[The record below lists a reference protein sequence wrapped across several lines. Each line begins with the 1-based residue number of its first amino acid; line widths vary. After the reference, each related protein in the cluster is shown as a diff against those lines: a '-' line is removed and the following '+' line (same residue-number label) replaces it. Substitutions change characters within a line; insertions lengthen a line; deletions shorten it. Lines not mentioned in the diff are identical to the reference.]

1 MKRRLLA
8 FLLAFVMTFS
18 LVPVNTFAAEADA
31 AVHYTN
37 ITTESGENVTVEY
50 VETVVGEAAWGQS
63 INTPYYHVT
72 IPEGTE
78 KVLLTY
84 PESVNLVLSGDDG
97 AVFFYRNT
105 YPGQSTI
112 DLGGALTVATN
123 NDGSKT
129 VTIPV
134 ENFML
139 STDGSVAVGMAYYV
153 DGENQSAA
161 EFFDFTYAA
170 LTHAV
175 TLTSGEG
182 YTLTGEATVEDG
194 KDYSF
199 TVTIADDYEMEDNF
213 VVKANGETLTA
224 GESGSYTVENVTA
237 DLTITVEGVVKKQ
250 AAGHAV
256 TLTPGEG
263 YTLTGEATAEDGK
276 DYTFTVTVSE
286 GYDAA
291 NMVVKVNGEEVTAVD
306 GIYTVEKVSSDLAIT
321 VEGVTEAV
329 QATAGLSVL
338 KFGDTSTEA
347 KAQMFQLIPA
357 FDPAVK
363 EYTVLVPDNS
373 NMFYAWATKADDR
386 SSSTTITA
394 KWVNLNVDTEKT
406 QALTSGKASGQSLAG
421 FAPTGTKV
429 NTMTVTV
436 VDGDFKDE
444 YKLTSVRVAPSLT
457 ALSLDGIRF
466 AESFSASKTAYTA
479 TTAAESVTV
488 AATPRDES
496 YTVTVNGGSDTTV
509 PLNLGENKI
518 NVVVT
523 NPGGYTNTYTITVTR
538 LAAIEVGFTVDPA
551 DAKVTVW
558 DSNKDRIAPTDG
570 KYSVM
575 ADAEYT
581 YLVQSDGY
589 VSQKS
594 TFKFSESSTI
604 DITLAVATENPN
616 LDRGITAEWGN
627 FRNGDNNLGIT
638 NAKTPY
644 APEDTELLWAV
655 KHGTGWA
662 AAPGSPIMVD
672 GDIYTYSGSTIRRLN
687 SMTGEVVTE
696 GTMVDKSSYSI
707 VPMTYGD
714 GMVFVGLSGGKI
726 QAFNAKTLQSL
737 WVYTDE
743 LGGQPNCPI
752 TYKDGYIY
760 AGFWNSEDR
769 NANFACINTVDEDHA
784 STTEAK
790 YASWTYT
797 RQGGFYWAGAYVT
810 DKLAIVGTDD
820 GASGYDTNGAALLV
834 FDRYTGEKLDAHEG
848 IRGDLR
854 SNVSHDPES
863 DRVFFTTKGGILGN
877 AQIDWDTGKILDY
890 KEVVIKDAQG
900 NANAMSTCT
909 PSVYNG
915 RIYIGVAGTSQFGA
929 NSGHGIAVYNL
940 NGDGSMTQAYVYAIV
955 GYPQTSAMVSTA
967 YSAEDGSVYI
977 YLPYN
982 YTPGG
987 VSVLKDKPGQTAP
1000 VTTTGSGYSEVFTP
1014 VGPLAQYCICSTIAD
1029 QYGTIYYK
1037 NDSCYMMAITSKIES
1052 LEITQYPTITENEDG
1067 SITVDGLKAVTK
1079 LKNGEERDVS
1089 NYVSVV
1095 KNEETGGYTVSYT
1108 YGFDNANYG
1117 LKTVTAEIADYTV
1130 TIPTGE
1136 GYTITGE
1143 KTVKNGED
1151 YTFTVTVTEG
1161 YDAANMVVKVND
1173 TEVTAVDGVYTVEKV
1188 SANLTI
1194 TVEGVTEKPAVWT
1207 ASFDIPEDEKANI
1220 AIGGED
1226 DWFNDRITFGT
1237 DKDTKFESVEILI
1250 RFNPET
1256 TQLHHVMPQG
1266 LTQELDNEAGTLKLS
1281 IGESGSGVSNDMI
1294 LRECTYLLA
1303 FAPKALGDATVT
1315 MEYFKVDGKDL
1326 LTAPVALARTIGYK
1340 VNWTED
1346 ASYTVTGE
1354 KYAAVDGTYTFT
1366 VAANEGYDGTNMV
1379 VKVND
1384 AEVTA
1389 VDGKYTV
1396 EKVSSDLTITVSG
1409 VKKIIIGLSALRF
1422 GSTDSTRSAKYFDMT
1437 PSFDPAIKEY
1447 TLLVPDSTNA
1457 VYAWATRGA
1466 DLSTKASIKATWTSM
1481 STGKASNTTL
1491 ISGSSSGK
1499 NLSGFNIASAESNT
1513 LTITVTDDGSTDV
1526 YTVKTVRIDPS
1537 LTKLALDGVKINET
1551 FSATKKT
1558 YTAMTT
1564 RDSVTV
1570 LATPRGEDYTV
1581 TYNGETSNV
1590 IPLSAGENKI
1600 EIVVTNKDGY
1610 TSSYNLT
1617 VTKADH
1623 TVTIPTDES
1632 YLVTGKEAVMDGAD
1646 YTFKVEVDYRYEAGE
1661 DFAVKV
1667 NGETVTGEKG
1677 VYTVKNV
1684 TTDLVITVEGATK
1697 KVLKPVTVYF
1707 SFSHDDTFES
1717 CEQSGQTVALKKVTV
1732 PYFDLAL
1739 YGLEDFYFASEDYG
1753 PASGDPTGG
1762 PGSALDPGTK
1772 EFAYGKITMLHLFL
1786 YATEVYYL
1794 GIDPAD
1800 AGKGYLAN
1808 NGIMG
1813 TDIFSYTGSTGSI
1826 FLQNIWNYDL
1836 NLNYYLN
1843 YEYPLASAGWG
1854 STCDQ
1859 ILLRDGD
1866 IVTLGHF
1873 TDWSF
1878 FNDTT
1883 SIFNYIVADKTDP
1896 VQGDKIKLELY
1907 HAGADMYGS
1916 YNTAHTL
1923 IDYSP
1928 SVYCTPVNDI
1938 VSGDVTTWQ
1947 YVGNAEA
1954 DGSLVVDT
1962 STLAPGEYIFA
1973 LAGQPGKENSGVI
1986 CSTPGG
1992 IRLTIHEK
2000 PVVKGDINGD
2010 GVIDSTDVMALFN
2023 AINSGDD
2030 LDATVADVNGDG
2042 VIDARDVMALYNI
2055 IKSDN

>member
-31 AVHYTN
+31 AALYTN
-37 ITTESGENVTVEY
+37 ITTESGENVTAEY

-84 PESVNLVLSGDDG
+84 PESVNLVLSGDDT

-153 DGENQSAA
+153 DEENQSAA

-170 LTHAV
+170 PTHAV
-175 TLTSGEG
+175 TLTPGDG

-213 VVKANGETLTA
+213 VVKANSETLTA

-250 AAGHAV
+250 AASHAV

-306 GIYTVEKVSSDLAIT
+306 GIYTVEKVSSDLTIT

-329 QATAGLSVL
+329 QKTAGLSVL

-373 NMFYAWATKADDR
+373 NMFYAWATQAVDR

-406 QALTSGKASGQSLAG
+406 QKLTSGKASGQNLAG

-616 LDRGITAEWGN
+616 LDRSITAEWGN

-696 GTMVDKSSYSI
+696 GTMVGESSYSI

-820 GASGYDTNGAALLV
+820 GAGGYDTNGAALLV
-834 FDRYTGEKLDAHEG
+834 FDRFTGEKLDTHEG
-848 IRGDLR
+848 IRGDIR
-854 SNVSHDPES
+854 SNVSHDPQS

-915 RIYIGVAGTSQFGA
+915 RIYIGVAGTSQFTA

-1161 YDAANMVVKVND
+1161 YDAANMVVKVN
-1173 TEVTAVDGVYTVEKV
+1173 
-1188 SANLTI
+1188 
-1194 TVEGVTEKPAVWT
+1194 
-1207 ASFDIPEDEKANI
+1207 
-1220 AIGGED
+1220 GE
-1226 DWFNDRITFGT
+1226 
-1237 DKDTKFESVEILI
+1237 
-1250 RFNPET
+1250 
-1256 TQLHHVMPQG
+1256 
-1266 LTQELDNEAGTLKLS
+1266 
-1281 IGESGSGVSNDMI
+1281 
-1294 LRECTYLLA
+1294 
-1303 FAPKALGDATVT
+1303 
-1315 MEYFKVDGKDL
+1315 
-1326 LTAPVALARTIGYK
+1326 
-1340 VNWTED
+1340 
-1346 ASYTVTGE
+1346 
-1354 KYAAVDGTYTFT
+1354 
-1366 VAANEGYDGTNMV
+1366 
-1379 VKVND
+1379 
-1384 AEVTA
+1384 EVTA

-1396 EKVSSDLTITVSG
+1396 EKVSSDLTITVEG
-1409 VKKIIIGLSALRF
+1409 VVKKQAAGHAVTLTPGEGYTLTGEATAEDGKDYTFTVTVAKGFVKNGAFAVKADGTALKANEDGSYTVKAVAADLTITVEGVMTPPANGLSAF
-1422 GSTDSTRSAKYFDMT
+1422 AVGDASNSSTANKYEFT
-1437 PSFDPAIKEY
+1437 PAFDPAVKEY
-1447 TLLVPDSTNA
+1447 TVGVPDSNKFI
-1457 VYAWATRGA
+1457 YAWAIRDSG
-1466 DLSTKASIKATWTSM
+1466 LSSEAVIKAAYTSVTN
-1481 STGKASNTTL
+1481 SKKTTKVITSNSATGQRLTGATVADAVGNTV
-1491 ISGSSSGK
+1491 
-1499 NLSGFNIASAESNT
+1499 
-1513 LTITVTDDGSTDV
+1513 TITVTDGDYSDS
-1526 YTVKTVRIDPS
+1526 YTVNIVRTDPTLTSLSLGNVKLDKTF
-1537 LTKLALDGVKINET
+1537 A
-1551 FSATKKT
+1551 SAEKA
-1558 YTAMTT
+1558 YTATT
-1564 RDSVTV
+1564 AEESVTV
-1570 LATPRGEDYTV
+1570 AAVPKSEGYTV
-1581 TYNGETSNV
+1581 TVNGGTDNV
-1590 IPLSAGENKI
+1590 VALAMGENVI
-1600 EIVVTNKDGY
+1600 EIVVQNARGDKNTY
-1610 TSSYNLT
+1610 TIT
-1617 VTKADH
+1617 VTRVKAARVSFN
-1623 TVTIPTDES
+1623 VTPADAEILLTDS
-1632 YLVTGKEAVMDGAD
+1632 KKNAVTPDSNGVYHLTADSTYTYLVKKVGYIRQGETFTATEDKTFTIQMKEAPH
-1646 YTFKVEVDYRYEAGE
+1646 E
-1661 DFAVKV
+1661 
-1667 NGETVTGEKG
+1667 
-1677 VYTVKNV
+1677 
-1684 TTDLVITVEGATK
+1684 
-1697 KVLKPVTVYF
+1697 PVTVYF

-1772 EFAYGKITMLHLFL
+1772 EFAYGKITMLHLFI

-1800 AGKGYLAN
+1800 AGKGYLAD
-1808 NGIMG
+1808 NGMG
-1813 TDIFSYTGSTGSI
+1813 TDIFNYSGSTGSI

-1907 HAGADMYGS
+1907 HAGADMNGS

-1928 SVYCTPVNDI
+1928 SVYCTPVNNI

-2010 GVIDSTDVMALFN
+2010 GVINSTDVMALFN

>member
-105 YPGQSTI
+105 YPGQSEI
-112 DLGGALTVATN
+112 NLGGALTVATN
-123 NDGSKT
+123 DDGSKT

-139 STDGSVAVGMAYYV
+139 SADGSVAVGMAYYV
-153 DGENQSAA
+153 DEENQSAA

-237 DLTITVEGVVKKQ
+237 DLTITIEGVVKKQ
-250 AAGHAV
+250 AASHSV
-256 TLTPGEG
+256 TLTSGGG
-263 YTLTGEATAEDGK
+263 YTLKGETTVADGADYTFSLKFDNYYGAGNGFAVKANGTALTAGEDGTYTVKNVTADLTITVEGVARLYKVSLPHGWSRLFTMSACDGYADPSTDPKIAKGGDYKFKVTPNEGFAVRDNNYDVSFSGAGTVSVEVK
-276 DYTFTVTVSE
+276 DGYAVVTLTDIFSNGDVRIQGVKEIITVTLPNGEGFTAAAAEGTKTPVLKGDSYSFTVTVAE
-286 GYDAA
+286 GYEKTDDFA
-291 NMVVKVNGEEVTAVD
+291 VKANGEALTANED
-306 GIYTVEKVSSDLAIT
+306 GSYTVENVSSDLTIT

-329 QATAGLSVL
+329 QETAGLSVL

-406 QALTSGKASGQSLAG
+406 QALTSGKASGQNLAG

-466 AESFSASKTAYTA
+466 AERFSATKTAYTA

-518 NVVVT
+518 DVVVT

-538 LAAIEVGFTVDPA
+538 LASIEVGFTVDPA

-616 LDRGITAEWGN
+616 LDRSITAEWGN
-627 FRNGDNNLGIT
+627 FRKGDNNLGIT

-644 APEDTELLWAV
+644 APEDAEILWAV

-687 SMTGEVVTE
+687 SMTGETVTE

-726 QAFNAKTLQSL
+726 QAFNAKTLESL

-784 STTEAK
+784 SATEVK

-797 RQGGFYWAGAYVT
+797 RAGGFYWAGAYVT

-820 GASGYDTNGAALLV
+820 GAGGYDTNGAALLV
-834 FDRYTGEKLDAHEG
+834 FDRFTGEKLDTHEG
-848 IRGDLR
+848 IRGDIR
-854 SNVSHDPES
+854 SNVSHDPQS

-1143 KTVKNGED
+1143 KTAK
-1151 YTFTVTVTEG
+1151 
-1161 YDAANMVVKVND
+1161 
-1173 TEVTAVDGVYTVEKV
+1173 
-1188 SANLTI
+1188 
-1194 TVEGVTEKPAVWT
+1194 
-1207 ASFDIPEDEKANI
+1207 
-1220 AIGGED
+1220 GG
-1226 DWFNDRITFGT
+1226 
-1237 DKDTKFESVEILI
+1237 K
-1250 RFNPET
+1250 
-1256 TQLHHVMPQG
+1256 
-1266 LTQELDNEAGTLKLS
+1266 
-1281 IGESGSGVSNDMI
+1281 
-1294 LRECTYLLA
+1294 
-1303 FAPKALGDATVT
+1303 
-1315 MEYFKVDGKDL
+1315 
-1326 LTAPVALARTIGYK
+1326 
-1340 VNWTED
+1340 
-1346 ASYTVTGE
+1346 
-1354 KYAAVDGTYTFT
+1354 
-1366 VAANEGYDGTNMV
+1366 
-1379 VKVND
+1379 
-1384 AEVTA
+1384 
-1389 VDGKYTV
+1389 
-1396 EKVSSDLTITVSG
+1396 
-1409 VKKIIIGLSALRF
+1409 
-1422 GSTDSTRSAKYFDMT
+1422 
-1437 PSFDPAIKEY
+1437 
-1447 TLLVPDSTNA
+1447 
-1457 VYAWATRGA
+1457 
-1466 DLSTKASIKATWTSM
+1466 
-1481 STGKASNTTL
+1481 
-1491 ISGSSSGK
+1491 
-1499 NLSGFNIASAESNT
+1499 
-1513 LTITVTDDGSTDV
+1513 
-1526 YTVKTVRIDPS
+1526 
-1537 LTKLALDGVKINET
+1537 
-1551 FSATKKT
+1551 
-1558 YTAMTT
+1558 
-1564 RDSVTV
+1564 
-1570 LATPRGEDYTV
+1570 
-1581 TYNGETSNV
+1581 
-1590 IPLSAGENKI
+1590 
-1600 EIVVTNKDGY
+1600 
-1610 TSSYNLT
+1610 
-1617 VTKADH
+1617 
-1623 TVTIPTDES
+1623 
-1632 YLVTGKEAVMDGAD
+1632 D
-1646 YTFKVEVDYRYEAGE
+1646 YTFKLELDYRYEAGE
-1661 DFAVKV
+1661 DFAVQV

-1684 TTDLVITVEGATK
+1684 STDLVITVKGVKE

-1707 SFSHDDTFES
+1707 SFSHDDKFES
-1717 CEQSGQTVALKKVTV
+1717 CEQSGQTVALKKITV

-1739 YGLEDFYFASEDYG
+1739 YGLENFYFASENYG

-1772 EFAYGKITMLHLFL
+1772 EFAYGKITMLHLFI

-1800 AGKGYLAN
+1800 AGKGYLAD
-1808 NGIMG
+1808 NGMG
-1813 TDIFSYTGSTGSI
+1813 TDIFNYSGSTGSI

-1873 TDWSF
+1873 SDYSF

-1907 HAGADMYGS
+1907 HAGADMYGT

-1962 STLAPGEYIFA
+1962 SKLAPGEYIFA
-1973 LAGQPGKENSGVI
+1973 LAGQPGKENPGVI

>member
-50 VETVVGEAAWGQS
+50 VETVVGEAAWGES

-84 PESVNLVLSGDDG
+84 PESVKLVLSGDDG

-153 DGENQSAA
+153 DEENRSAA

-306 GIYTVEKVSSDLAIT
+306 GIYTVEKVSSDLTIT

-329 QATAGLSVL
+329 QKTAGLSVL

-406 QALTSGKASGQSLAG
+406 QALTSGKASGQNLAG

-466 AESFSASKTAYTA
+466 AERFSATKTAYTA

-496 YTVTVNGGSDTTV
+496 YTVTANGGSDTTV

-518 NVVVT
+518 DVVVT

-538 LAAIEVGFTVDPA
+538 LASIEVGFTVDPA

-594 TFKFSESSTI
+594 SFKFSESSTV

-726 QAFNAKTLQSL
+726 QAFNAKTLESL

-797 RQGGFYWAGAYVT
+797 RAGGFYWAGAYVT

-820 GASGYDTNGAALLV
+820 GAGGYDTNGAALLV
-834 FDRYTGEKLDAHEG
+834 FDRFTGEKLDAHEG

-854 SNVSHDPES
+854 SNVSHDPQS

-1143 KTVKNGED
+1143 KTAK
-1151 YTFTVTVTEG
+1151 
-1161 YDAANMVVKVND
+1161 
-1173 TEVTAVDGVYTVEKV
+1173 
-1188 SANLTI
+1188 
-1194 TVEGVTEKPAVWT
+1194 
-1207 ASFDIPEDEKANI
+1207 
-1220 AIGGED
+1220 GG
-1226 DWFNDRITFGT
+1226 
-1237 DKDTKFESVEILI
+1237 K
-1250 RFNPET
+1250 
-1256 TQLHHVMPQG
+1256 
-1266 LTQELDNEAGTLKLS
+1266 
-1281 IGESGSGVSNDMI
+1281 
-1294 LRECTYLLA
+1294 
-1303 FAPKALGDATVT
+1303 
-1315 MEYFKVDGKDL
+1315 
-1326 LTAPVALARTIGYK
+1326 
-1340 VNWTED
+1340 
-1346 ASYTVTGE
+1346 
-1354 KYAAVDGTYTFT
+1354 
-1366 VAANEGYDGTNMV
+1366 
-1379 VKVND
+1379 
-1384 AEVTA
+1384 
-1389 VDGKYTV
+1389 
-1396 EKVSSDLTITVSG
+1396 
-1409 VKKIIIGLSALRF
+1409 
-1422 GSTDSTRSAKYFDMT
+1422 
-1437 PSFDPAIKEY
+1437 
-1447 TLLVPDSTNA
+1447 
-1457 VYAWATRGA
+1457 
-1466 DLSTKASIKATWTSM
+1466 
-1481 STGKASNTTL
+1481 
-1491 ISGSSSGK
+1491 
-1499 NLSGFNIASAESNT
+1499 
-1513 LTITVTDDGSTDV
+1513 
-1526 YTVKTVRIDPS
+1526 
-1537 LTKLALDGVKINET
+1537 
-1551 FSATKKT
+1551 
-1558 YTAMTT
+1558 
-1564 RDSVTV
+1564 
-1570 LATPRGEDYTV
+1570 
-1581 TYNGETSNV
+1581 
-1590 IPLSAGENKI
+1590 
-1600 EIVVTNKDGY
+1600 
-1610 TSSYNLT
+1610 
-1617 VTKADH
+1617 
-1623 TVTIPTDES
+1623 
-1632 YLVTGKEAVMDGAD
+1632 D
-1646 YTFKVEVDYRYEAGE
+1646 YTFKLELDYRYEAGE
-1661 DFAVKV
+1661 DFAVQV

-1684 TTDLVITVEGATK
+1684 STDLVITVKGVKE
-1697 KVLKPVTVYF
+1697 KVLEPVTVYF

-1717 CEQSGQTVALKKVTV
+1717 CDESGETMALKKVTV
-1732 PYFDLAL
+1732 PYFDLEL
-1739 YGLEDFYFASEDYG
+1739 YGLENFYFASENYG

-1772 EFAYGKITMLHLFL
+1772 EFAYGKITMLHLFI

-1813 TDIFSYTGSTGSI
+1813 TDIFNYSGSTGSI

-1873 TDWSF
+1873 SDWSF

-1907 HAGADMYGS
+1907 HAGADMYGT

-2010 GVIDSTDVMALFN
+2010 GAIDSTDVMALFN

>member
-31 AVHYTN
+31 AALYTN

-84 PESVNLVLSGDDG
+84 PESANLVLSEDDG

-134 ENFML
+134 ENFMR
-139 STDGSVAVGMAYYV
+139 SAAGSVAVGMAYYV

-182 YTLTGEATVEDG
+182 YTLTGKAMVEDG

-250 AAGHAV
+250 AASHAV

-306 GIYTVEKVSSDLAIT
+306 GIYTVEKVSSDLTIT

-329 QATAGLSVL
+329 QKTAGLSVL

-406 QALTSGKASGQSLAG
+406 QALTSGKASGQNLAG

-466 AESFSASKTAYTA
+466 AERFSATKTAYTA

-518 NVVVT
+518 DVVVT

-558 DSNKDRIAPTDG
+558 DSNKDRVAPTDG

-594 TFKFSESSTI
+594 SFKFSESSTI

-616 LDRGITAEWGN
+616 LDKSITAEWGN
-627 FRNGDNNLGIT
+627 FRKGDNNLGIT

-644 APEDTELLWAV
+644 APEDAEILWAV

-687 SMTGEVVTE
+687 SMTGETVTE

-726 QAFNAKTLQSL
+726 QAFNAKTLESL

-784 STTEAK
+784 SATEVK

-797 RQGGFYWAGAYVT
+797 RAGGFYWAGAYVT

-820 GASGYDTNGAALLV
+820 GAGGYDTNGAALLV
-834 FDRYTGEKLDAHEG
+834 FDRFTGEKLDTHEG
-848 IRGDLR
+848 IRGDIR
-854 SNVSHDPES
+854 SNVSHDPQS

-1173 TEVTAVDGVYTVEKV
+1173 
-1188 SANLTI
+1188 
-1194 TVEGVTEKPAVWT
+1194 
-1207 ASFDIPEDEKANI
+1207 
-1220 AIGGED
+1220 
-1226 DWFNDRITFGT
+1226 
-1237 DKDTKFESVEILI
+1237 
-1250 RFNPET
+1250 
-1256 TQLHHVMPQG
+1256 
-1266 LTQELDNEAGTLKLS
+1266 
-1281 IGESGSGVSNDMI
+1281 
-1294 LRECTYLLA
+1294 
-1303 FAPKALGDATVT
+1303 
-1315 MEYFKVDGKDL
+1315 
-1326 LTAPVALARTIGYK
+1326 
-1340 VNWTED
+1340 
-1346 ASYTVTGE
+1346 
-1354 KYAAVDGTYTFT
+1354 
-1366 VAANEGYDGTNMV
+1366 
-1379 VKVND
+1379 

-1422 GSTDSTRSAKYFDMT
+1422 GSTDSIRSAKYFDMT
-1437 PSFDPAIKEY
+1437 PSFDPAVKEY

-1499 NLSGFNIASAESNT
+1499 NLSGFNIAGAESNT

-1564 RDSVTV
+1564 KDSVTV

-1610 TSSYNLT
+1610 TSSYTLT

-1623 TVTIPTDES
+1623 SVTIPTDES

-1707 SFSHDDTFES
+1707 SFSHDDKFES

-1813 TDIFSYTGSTGSI
+1813 TDIFSYSGSTGSI

-1859 ILLRDGD
+1859 ILLREGD

-1873 TDWSF
+1873 SDWSF

-1907 HAGADMYGS
+1907 HAGADMYGT

-1962 STLAPGEYIFA
+1962 SKLAPGEYIFA
-1973 LAGQPGKENSGVI
+1973 LAGQPGKENPGAI

-2030 LDATVADVNGDG
+2030 LDATVADVNGDS

>member
-18 LVPVNTFAAEADA
+18 LVPVNAFAAESSETEVTTSAEVVETEPAALLADDEVPVTEQAEENIVYTASLAKNAGEKDNLAVGDSFGHAYTFSASGTADVESFWGTFRFNPETTEFFWIQDPGIGVEVDAEQGILRVGGNSGTLNAGDYSFDVQFKTKALGDATVTLESFKVNDVDYLSNPIAVTRTVGCNVSWTEDA
-31 AVHYTN
+31 AYTV
-37 ITTESGENVTVEY
+37 TGEKLTP
-50 VETVVGEAAWGQS
+50 VGES
-63 INTPYYHVT
+63 
-72 IPEGTE
+72 
-78 KVLLTY
+78 
-84 PESVNLVLSGDDG
+84 
-97 AVFFYRNT
+97 
-105 YPGQSTI
+105 
-112 DLGGALTVATN
+112 
-123 NDGSKT
+123 
-129 VTIPV
+129 
-134 ENFML
+134 
-139 STDGSVAVGMAYYV
+139 
-153 DGENQSAA
+153 
-161 EFFDFTYAA
+161 
-170 LTHAV
+170 
-175 TLTSGEG
+175 
-182 YTLTGEATVEDG
+182 
-194 KDYSF
+194 YSF
-199 TVTIADDYEMEDNF
+199 TVA
-213 VVKANGETLTA
+213 AN
-224 GESGSYTVENVTA
+224 
-237 DLTITVEGVVKKQ
+237 
-250 AAGHAV
+250 
-256 TLTPGEG
+256 
-263 YTLTGEATAEDGK
+263 
-276 DYTFTVTVSE
+276 E
-286 GYDAA
+286 GYDDA
-291 NMVVKVNGEEVTAVD
+291 NMVVKVNGNEVTGTD
-306 GIYTVEKVSSDLAIT
+306 GSYTVEKVSSDLTIT

-329 QATAGLSVL
+329 QKTAGLSVL

-357 FDPAVK
+357 FDPTVK

-406 QALTSGKASGQSLAG
+406 QALVSGKASGQSLAG

-466 AESFSASKTAYTA
+466 AERFSASKTAYTA

-496 YTVTVNGGSDTTV
+496 YTVTVNGGSNTTV

-518 NVVVT
+518 DVVVT

-558 DSNKDRIAPTDG
+558 DSNKERIAPTDG

-616 LDRGITAEWGN
+616 LDRSITAEWGN

-726 QAFNAKTLQSL
+726 QAFNAKTLESL

-820 GASGYDTNGAALLV
+820 GAGGYDTNGAALLV

-1014 VGPLAQYCICSTIAD
+1014 ASPLAQYCICSTIAD

-1117 LKTVTAEIADYTV
+1117 LKTLSAEISDHTV
-1130 TIPTGE
+1130 TIPE
-1136 GYTITGE
+1136 NAGYTVTGE
-1143 KTVKNGED
+1143 KTVKDGED

-1161 YDAANMVVKVND
+1161 YDAANMVVKVNGE
-1173 TEVTAVDGVYTVEKV
+1173 EVTAVDGIYTVEKV

-1366 VAANEGYDGTNMV
+1366 VAAKDGYDGTNMV

-1384 AEVTA
+1384 TEVTA
-1389 VDGKYTV
+1389 GDGKYTV
-1396 EKVSSDLTITVSG
+1396 EKVSSDLTITVEG
-1409 VKKIIIGLSALRF
+1409 VKKIVAGLKALSF
-1422 GSTDSTRSAKYFDMT
+1422 GSTGTRSSAKTFT
-1437 PSFDPAIKEY
+1437 LSPAFDPAVKEY
-1447 TLLVPDSTNA
+1447 TMLVPDTTNA
-1457 VYAWATRGA
+1457 VYVWATRGA
-1466 DLSTKASIKATWTSM
+1466 DLTSKAKITAAWTSM
-1481 STGKASNTTL
+1481 STGKASTTT
-1491 ISGSSSGK
+1491 ITSGSSSGK

-1537 LTKLALDGVKINET
+1537 LTKLSLDGVKINET
-1551 FSATKKT
+1551 FVSTKKA
-1558 YTAMTT
+1558 YTAITT
-1564 RDSVTV
+1564 KESVTV

-1610 TSSYNLT
+1610 TSSYTLT

-1623 TVTIPTDES
+1623 AVTIPTDES

-1677 VYTVKNV
+1677 TYTVKNV
-1684 TTDLVITVEGATK
+1684 TTDLVITVEGVTK

-1707 SFSHDDTFES
+1707 SFSHDDKFES

-1800 AGKGYLAN
+1800 AGKGYLAD

-1813 TDIFSYTGSTGSI
+1813 TDIFNYSGSTGSI

-1873 TDWSF
+1873 SDWSF

-1907 HAGADMYGS
+1907 HAGADMYGT

-2000 PVVKGDINGD
+2000 PVVKGDLNGD

>member
-50 VETVVGEAAWGQS
+50 VETVVGEAAWGES

-84 PESVNLVLSGDDG
+84 PESVNLVLSGDDT

-105 YPGQSTI
+105 YPGQSEI
-112 DLGGALTVATN
+112 ALGGALTVATN

-153 DGENQSAA
+153 DGESQSAA

-182 YTLTGEATVEDG
+182 YTLTGETTVEDG

-306 GIYTVEKVSSDLAIT
+306 GIYTVEKVSSDLTIT

-329 QATAGLSVL
+329 QKTAGLSVL

-373 NMFYAWATKADDR
+373 NMFYAWATQAIDR

-406 QALTSGKASGQSLAG
+406 QALTSGKASGQNLAG

-466 AESFSASKTAYTA
+466 AERFSASKTAYTA

-496 YTVTVNGGSDTTV
+496 YTVTVNGGSNTTV

-558 DSNKDRIAPTDG
+558 DSNKDRVAPTDG

-594 TFKFSESSTI
+594 SFKFSESSTI

-616 LDRGITAEWGN
+616 LDKSITAEWGN
-627 FRNGDNNLGIT
+627 FRKGDNNLGIT

-644 APEDTELLWAV
+644 APEDAEILWAV

-687 SMTGEVVTE
+687 SMTGETVTE

-726 QAFNAKTLQSL
+726 QAFNAKTLESL

-784 STTEAK
+784 SATEVK

-797 RQGGFYWAGAYVT
+797 RAGGFYWAGAYVT

-820 GASGYDTNGAALLV
+820 GAGGYDTNGAALLV
-834 FDRYTGEKLDAHEG
+834 FDRFTGEKLDAHEG

-854 SNVSHDPES
+854 SNVSHDPQS

-987 VSVLKDKPGQTAP
+987 ISVLKDKPGQTAP

-1014 VGPLAQYCICSTIAD
+1014 AGSLAQYCICSTIAD

-1143 KTVKNGED
+1143 KTAK
-1151 YTFTVTVTEG
+1151 
-1161 YDAANMVVKVND
+1161 
-1173 TEVTAVDGVYTVEKV
+1173 
-1188 SANLTI
+1188 
-1194 TVEGVTEKPAVWT
+1194 
-1207 ASFDIPEDEKANI
+1207 
-1220 AIGGED
+1220 GG
-1226 DWFNDRITFGT
+1226 
-1237 DKDTKFESVEILI
+1237 K
-1250 RFNPET
+1250 
-1256 TQLHHVMPQG
+1256 
-1266 LTQELDNEAGTLKLS
+1266 
-1281 IGESGSGVSNDMI
+1281 
-1294 LRECTYLLA
+1294 
-1303 FAPKALGDATVT
+1303 
-1315 MEYFKVDGKDL
+1315 
-1326 LTAPVALARTIGYK
+1326 
-1340 VNWTED
+1340 
-1346 ASYTVTGE
+1346 
-1354 KYAAVDGTYTFT
+1354 
-1366 VAANEGYDGTNMV
+1366 
-1379 VKVND
+1379 
-1384 AEVTA
+1384 
-1389 VDGKYTV
+1389 
-1396 EKVSSDLTITVSG
+1396 
-1409 VKKIIIGLSALRF
+1409 
-1422 GSTDSTRSAKYFDMT
+1422 
-1437 PSFDPAIKEY
+1437 
-1447 TLLVPDSTNA
+1447 
-1457 VYAWATRGA
+1457 
-1466 DLSTKASIKATWTSM
+1466 
-1481 STGKASNTTL
+1481 
-1491 ISGSSSGK
+1491 
-1499 NLSGFNIASAESNT
+1499 
-1513 LTITVTDDGSTDV
+1513 
-1526 YTVKTVRIDPS
+1526 
-1537 LTKLALDGVKINET
+1537 
-1551 FSATKKT
+1551 
-1558 YTAMTT
+1558 
-1564 RDSVTV
+1564 
-1570 LATPRGEDYTV
+1570 
-1581 TYNGETSNV
+1581 
-1590 IPLSAGENKI
+1590 
-1600 EIVVTNKDGY
+1600 
-1610 TSSYNLT
+1610 
-1617 VTKADH
+1617 
-1623 TVTIPTDES
+1623 
-1632 YLVTGKEAVMDGAD
+1632 D
-1646 YTFKVEVDYRYEAGE
+1646 YTFKLELDYRYEAGE
-1661 DFAVKV
+1661 DFAVQV

-1684 TTDLVITVEGATK
+1684 STDLVITVKGVKE
-1697 KVLKPVTVYF
+1697 KVLEPVTVYF

-1717 CEQSGQTVALKKVTV
+1717 CDESGETMALKKVTV
-1732 PYFDLAL
+1732 PYFDLEL
-1739 YGLEDFYFASEDYG
+1739 YGLENFYFASENYG

-1800 AGKGYLAN
+1800 AGKGYLAD

-1813 TDIFSYTGSTGSI
+1813 TDIFSYSGSTGSI

-1859 ILLRDGD
+1859 ILLREGD

-1873 TDWSF
+1873 SDWSF

-1973 LAGQPGKENSGVI
+1973 LAGQPGKENPGAI

-2000 PVVKGDINGD
+2000 PVVKGDLNGD
-2010 GVIDSTDVMALFN
+2010 GVINSTDVMALFN

>member
-153 DGENQSAA
+153 DEENQSAA

-170 LTHAV
+170 QTHAV
-175 TLTSGEG
+175 TLTPGDG

-250 AAGHAV
+250 AASHAV

-306 GIYTVEKVSSDLAIT
+306 GIYTVEKVSSDLTIT

-329 QATAGLSVL
+329 QKTAGLSVL
-338 KFGDTSTEA
+338 KFGDTSTES

-373 NMFYAWATKADDR
+373 NMFYAWATQAIDR

-406 QALTSGKASGQSLAG
+406 QALTSGKASGQNLAG

-466 AESFSASKTAYTA
+466 AERFSATKTAYTA

-616 LDRGITAEWGN
+616 LDRSITAEWGN

-726 QAFNAKTLQSL
+726 QAFNAKTLESL

-820 GASGYDTNGAALLV
+820 GAGGYDTNGAALLV
-834 FDRYTGEKLDAHEG
+834 FDRFTGEKLDAHEG
-848 IRGDLR
+848 IRGDIR
-854 SNVSHDPES
+854 SNVSHDPQS

-1136 GYTITGE
+1136 GYTVTGE
-1143 KTVKNGED
+1143 KTAK
-1151 YTFTVTVTEG
+1151 
-1161 YDAANMVVKVND
+1161 
-1173 TEVTAVDGVYTVEKV
+1173 
-1188 SANLTI
+1188 
-1194 TVEGVTEKPAVWT
+1194 
-1207 ASFDIPEDEKANI
+1207 
-1220 AIGGED
+1220 GG
-1226 DWFNDRITFGT
+1226 
-1237 DKDTKFESVEILI
+1237 K
-1250 RFNPET
+1250 
-1256 TQLHHVMPQG
+1256 
-1266 LTQELDNEAGTLKLS
+1266 
-1281 IGESGSGVSNDMI
+1281 
-1294 LRECTYLLA
+1294 
-1303 FAPKALGDATVT
+1303 
-1315 MEYFKVDGKDL
+1315 
-1326 LTAPVALARTIGYK
+1326 
-1340 VNWTED
+1340 
-1346 ASYTVTGE
+1346 
-1354 KYAAVDGTYTFT
+1354 
-1366 VAANEGYDGTNMV
+1366 
-1379 VKVND
+1379 
-1384 AEVTA
+1384 
-1389 VDGKYTV
+1389 
-1396 EKVSSDLTITVSG
+1396 
-1409 VKKIIIGLSALRF
+1409 
-1422 GSTDSTRSAKYFDMT
+1422 
-1437 PSFDPAIKEY
+1437 
-1447 TLLVPDSTNA
+1447 
-1457 VYAWATRGA
+1457 
-1466 DLSTKASIKATWTSM
+1466 
-1481 STGKASNTTL
+1481 
-1491 ISGSSSGK
+1491 
-1499 NLSGFNIASAESNT
+1499 
-1513 LTITVTDDGSTDV
+1513 
-1526 YTVKTVRIDPS
+1526 
-1537 LTKLALDGVKINET
+1537 
-1551 FSATKKT
+1551 
-1558 YTAMTT
+1558 
-1564 RDSVTV
+1564 
-1570 LATPRGEDYTV
+1570 
-1581 TYNGETSNV
+1581 
-1590 IPLSAGENKI
+1590 
-1600 EIVVTNKDGY
+1600 
-1610 TSSYNLT
+1610 
-1617 VTKADH
+1617 
-1623 TVTIPTDES
+1623 
-1632 YLVTGKEAVMDGAD
+1632 D
-1646 YTFKVEVDYRYEAGE
+1646 YTFKLELDYRYEAGE
-1661 DFAVKV
+1661 DFAVQV

-1684 TTDLVITVEGATK
+1684 STDLVITVKGVKE
-1697 KVLKPVTVYF
+1697 KVLEPVTVYF

-1717 CEQSGQTVALKKVTV
+1717 CEQSGQVMALKEVTV
-1732 PYFDLAL
+1732 PYFDLEL
-1739 YGLEDFYFASEDYG
+1739 YGLENFYFASENYG

-1813 TDIFSYTGSTGSI
+1813 TDTFNYTGSTGSI

-1873 TDWSF
+1873 SDYSF

-1907 HAGADMYGS
+1907 HAGADMYGT

-1928 SVYCTPVNDI
+1928 SVYCTLVNDI

-1962 STLAPGEYIFA
+1962 SKLAPGEYIFA

-2010 GVIDSTDVMALFN
+2010 GVINSTDVMALFN

>member
-50 VETVVGEAAWGQS
+50 VETVVGEAAWGES

-84 PESVNLVLSGDDG
+84 PESVNLVLSGDDT

-105 YPGQSTI
+105 YPGQSEI
-112 DLGGALTVATN
+112 ALGGALTVATN
-123 NDGSKT
+123 DDGSKT

-134 ENFML
+134 ESFMR
-139 STDGSVAVGMAYYV
+139 SAAGSVAVGMAYYV

-182 YTLTGEATVEDG
+182 YTLTGETTVEDG

-250 AAGHAV
+250 AASHAV

-306 GIYTVEKVSSDLAIT
+306 GIYTVEKVSSDLTIT

-329 QATAGLSVL
+329 QKTAGLSVL

-406 QALTSGKASGQSLAG
+406 QALTSGKASGQNLAG

-466 AESFSASKTAYTA
+466 AERFSATKTAYTA

-538 LAAIEVGFTVDPA
+538 LASIEVGFTVDPA

-594 TFKFSESSTI
+594 SFKFSESSTI

-616 LDRGITAEWGN
+616 LDRSITAEWGN
-627 FRNGDNNLGIT
+627 FRKGDNNLGIT

-726 QAFNAKTLQSL
+726 QAFNAKTLESL

-797 RQGGFYWAGAYVT
+797 RAGGFYWAGAYVT

-820 GASGYDTNGAALLV
+820 GAGGYDTNGAALLV
-834 FDRYTGEKLDAHEG
+834 FDRFTGEKLDAHEG

-1117 LKTVTAEIADYTV
+1117 LKTVTAEISDHTV
-1130 TIPTGE
+1130 TIPE
-1136 GYTITGE
+1136 NAGYTVTGE

-1161 YDAANMVVKVND
+1161 YD
-1173 TEVTAVDGVYTVEKV
+1173 
-1188 SANLTI
+1188 
-1194 TVEGVTEKPAVWT
+1194 
-1207 ASFDIPEDEKANI
+1207 
-1220 AIGGED
+1220 
-1226 DWFNDRITFGT
+1226 
-1237 DKDTKFESVEILI
+1237 
-1250 RFNPET
+1250 
-1256 TQLHHVMPQG
+1256 
-1266 LTQELDNEAGTLKLS
+1266 
-1281 IGESGSGVSNDMI
+1281 
-1294 LRECTYLLA
+1294 
-1303 FAPKALGDATVT
+1303 
-1315 MEYFKVDGKDL
+1315 
-1326 LTAPVALARTIGYK
+1326 
-1340 VNWTED
+1340 
-1346 ASYTVTGE
+1346 
-1354 KYAAVDGTYTFT
+1354 
-1366 VAANEGYDGTNMV
+1366 GTNMV

-1384 AEVTA
+1384 TEVTA

-1396 EKVSSDLTITVSG
+1396 EKVSSDLTITVEG
-1409 VKKIIIGLSALRF
+1409 VVKAAVNGLSALRF
-1422 GSTDSTRSAKYFDMT
+1422 GSTGTNSSAKKFELS
-1437 PSFDPAIKEY
+1437 PAFDPAVKEY
-1447 TLLVPDSTNA
+1447 TLLVPDTTNA
-1457 VYAWATRGA
+1457 VYVWATRGA
-1466 DLSTKASIKATWTSM
+1466 DLTTKAKITAAWTSM
-1481 STGKASNTTL
+1481 STGKASTTT
-1491 ISGSSSGK
+1491 ITSGSSSGK

-1513 LTITVTDDGSTDV
+1513 VTITVTEGDVTDV

-1537 LTKLALDGVKINET
+1537 LTKLSLDGVKINET
-1551 FSATKKT
+1551 FVSTKKA
-1558 YTAMTT
+1558 YTAITT
-1564 RDSVTV
+1564 KDSVTV
-1570 LATPRGEDYTV
+1570 LATPRGEDYTI

-1590 IPLSAGENKI
+1590 IPLTMGENKI
-1600 EIVVTNKDGY
+1600 EIAITNKDGY
-1610 TSSYNLT
+1610 TNSYTLT
-1617 VTKADH
+1617 VTKAEH
-1623 TVTIPTDES
+1623 AVTIPTGES
-1632 YLVTGKEAVMDGAD
+1632 FLVTGKEAVADGAD
-1646 YTFKVEVDYRYEAGE
+1646 YTFTVEIDYRYELDD

-1684 TTDLVITVEGATK
+1684 TTDLVITVEGLK
-1697 KVLKPVTVYF
+1697 WKVLEPVTVYF
-1707 SFSHDDTFES
+1707 SFSHDEKYQFCD
-1717 CEQSGQTVALKKVTV
+1717 QSGKTVALQEVTV
-1732 PYFDLAL
+1732 PYFDLGL
-1739 YGLEDFYFASEDYG
+1739 YGLEDFYFASENYG

-1762 PGSALDPGTK
+1762 PGSKLDPGTK

-1800 AGKGYLAN
+1800 AGKGYMADQIGSDTL
-1808 NGIMG
+1808 
-1813 TDIFSYTGSTGSI
+1813 TFSGSAGSI
-1826 FLQNIWNYDL
+1826 YMTQIWGYDE

-1843 YEYPLASAGWG
+1843 YEYPLASEGWG
-1854 STCDQ
+1854 STSDQ
-1859 ILLRDGD
+1859 ILLHDGD
-1866 IVTLGHF
+1866 VVTLGHF

-1878 FNDTT
+1878 YSDTGAVFNHIETD
-1883 SIFNYIVADKTDP
+1883 ITDP
-1896 VQGDKIKLELY
+1896 VQGDKVTMTIY
-1907 HAGADMYGS
+1907 RDGADFGGS
-1916 YNTAHTL
+1916 YKTAHTVRTN
-1923 IDYSP
+1923 SP
-1928 SVYCTPVNDI
+1928 SVYCTLADSVTT
-1938 VSGDVTTWQ
+1938 GDVTKWK
-1947 YVGNAEA
+1947 YVGTADA
-1954 DGSLVVDT
+1954 DGTLVVDT
-1962 STLAPGEYIFA
+1962 SSLAPGEYIFA
-1973 LAGQPGKENSGVI
+1973 IPGQYGNENPDAIVGA
-1986 CSTPGG
+1986 PGG

-2000 PVVKGDINGD
+2000 PVVKGDLNGD

-2055 IKSDN
+2055 IKGND

>member
-18 LVPVNTFAAEADA
+18 LVPVNAFAAEADA
-31 AVHYTN
+31 AALYTN
-37 ITTESGENVTVEY
+37 ITTESGGNVTVEY
-50 VETVVGEAAWGQS
+50 VETVVGEAAWGES

-84 PESVNLVLSGDDG
+84 PESVNLVLSGDDT

-105 YPGQSTI
+105 YPGQSEI
-112 DLGGALTVATN
+112 ALGGALTVATN
-123 NDGSKT
+123 DDGSKT

-134 ENFML
+134 ESFMR
-139 STDGSVAVGMAYYV
+139 SAAGSVAVGMAYYV

-306 GIYTVEKVSSDLAIT
+306 GIYTVEKVSSDLTIT

-329 QATAGLSVL
+329 QETAGLSVL

-406 QALTSGKASGQSLAG
+406 QKLTSGKAGGQNLAG

-466 AESFSASKTAYTA
+466 AERFSASKTAYTA

-538 LAAIEVGFTVDPA
+538 LASIEVGFTVDPA

-594 TFKFSESSTI
+594 SFKFSESSTI

-616 LDRGITAEWGN
+616 LDKSITAEWGN

-726 QAFNAKTLQSL
+726 QAFNAKTLESL

-784 STTEAK
+784 SATEVK

-820 GASGYDTNGAALLV
+820 GAGGYDTNGAALLV
-834 FDRYTGEKLDAHEG
+834 FDRFTGEKLDAHEG

-1136 GYTITGE
+1136 GYTVTGE

-1151 YTFTVTVTEG
+1151 YTFTVTVSEG
-1161 YDAANMVVKVND
+1161 YDAA
-1173 TEVTAVDGVYTVEKV
+1173 
-1188 SANLTI
+1188 
-1194 TVEGVTEKPAVWT
+1194 
-1207 ASFDIPEDEKANI
+1207 
-1220 AIGGED
+1220 
-1226 DWFNDRITFGT
+1226 
-1237 DKDTKFESVEILI
+1237 
-1250 RFNPET
+1250 
-1256 TQLHHVMPQG
+1256 
-1266 LTQELDNEAGTLKLS
+1266 
-1281 IGESGSGVSNDMI
+1281 
-1294 LRECTYLLA
+1294 
-1303 FAPKALGDATVT
+1303 
-1315 MEYFKVDGKDL
+1315 
-1326 LTAPVALARTIGYK
+1326 
-1340 VNWTED
+1340 
-1346 ASYTVTGE
+1346 
-1354 KYAAVDGTYTFT
+1354 
-1366 VAANEGYDGTNMV
+1366 NMV

-1409 VKKIIIGLSALRF
+1409 VKKIIIGLSTLRF
-1422 GSTDSTRSAKYFDMT
+1422 GSTDSVRSAKYFDMT
-1437 PSFDPAIKEY
+1437 PSFDPAVKEY

-1499 NLSGFNIASAESNT
+1499 NLSGFNIAGAESNT

-1564 RDSVTV
+1564 KDSVTV

-1590 IPLSAGENKI
+1590 IPLSTGENKI

-1610 TSSYNLT
+1610 TSSYTIT

-1623 TVTIPTDES
+1623 AVTIPTDES

-1707 SFSHDDTFES
+1707 SFSHDDKFES

-1813 TDIFSYTGSTGSI
+1813 TDTFNYTGSTGSI

-1873 TDWSF
+1873 TDYSF

-1907 HAGADMYGS
+1907 HAGADMYGT

-1928 SVYCTPVNDI
+1928 SVYCTPVNNI

-1973 LAGQPGKENSGVI
+1973 LAGQPGKENPGAI

>member
-123 NDGSKT
+123 DDGSKT

-134 ENFML
+134 ESFMR
-139 STDGSVAVGMAYYV
+139 SAAGSVAVGMAYYV
-153 DGENQSAA
+153 DEENQSAA

-306 GIYTVEKVSSDLAIT
+306 GIYTVEKVSSDLTIT

-329 QATAGLSVL
+329 QETAGLSVL

-406 QALTSGKASGQSLAG
+406 QALTSGKASGQNLAG

-466 AESFSASKTAYTA
+466 AERFSATKTAYTA

-518 NVVVT
+518 DVVVT

-538 LAAIEVGFTVDPA
+538 LASIEVGFTVDPA

-558 DSNKDRIAPTDG
+558 DSNKDRVAPTDG
-570 KYSVM
+570 KYTVM
-575 ADAEYT
+575 SGAEYT
-581 YLVQSDGY
+581 YLVQKDGY

-594 TFKFSESSTI
+594 SFKFSESSTI

-616 LDRGITAEWGN
+616 LDKSITAEWGN
-627 FRNGDNNLGIT
+627 FRKGDNNLGIT

-644 APEDTELLWAV
+644 APEDAEILWAV

-687 SMTGEVVTE
+687 SMTGETVTE
-696 GTMVDKSSYSI
+696 GTMVGSSSYSI

-714 GMVFVGLSGGKI
+714 GMVFVGLSDGRI
-726 QAFNAKTLQSL
+726 QAFNAKTLESL
-737 WVYTDE
+737 WIYTDE

-760 AGFWNSEDR
+760 AGFWNSEAR
-769 NANFACINTVDEDHA
+769 NANFACINTIDEDHA
-784 STTEAK
+784 SATEVK

-797 RQGGFYWAGAYVT
+797 RAGGFYWAGAYVT

-820 GASGYDTNGAALLV
+820 GAGGYDTNGAALLV
-834 FDRYTGEKLDAHEG
+834 FDRFTGEKLDAHEG

-854 SNVSHDPES
+854 SNVSHDPQS

-929 NSGHGIAVYNL
+929 NSGHAIAVYDL
-940 NGDGSMTQAYVYAIV
+940 NGDGSMTKAYAYGII
-955 GYPQTSAMVSTA
+955 GYPQTSAMVTTA
-967 YSAEDGSVYI
+967 YAGEDGYVYI

-987 VSVLKDKPGQTAP
+987 ISVLKDRPGQTAP
-1000 VTTTGSGYSEVFTP
+1000 LTTTNSGYSEVFTP
-1014 VGPLAQYCICSTIAD
+1014 AAPLAQYCICSTIAD
-1029 QYGTIYYK
+1029 QYGTLYYK

-1108 YGFDNANYG
+1108 YGFDSENYG

-1143 KTVKNGED
+1143 KTAK
-1151 YTFTVTVTEG
+1151 
-1161 YDAANMVVKVND
+1161 
-1173 TEVTAVDGVYTVEKV
+1173 
-1188 SANLTI
+1188 
-1194 TVEGVTEKPAVWT
+1194 
-1207 ASFDIPEDEKANI
+1207 
-1220 AIGGED
+1220 GG
-1226 DWFNDRITFGT
+1226 
-1237 DKDTKFESVEILI
+1237 K
-1250 RFNPET
+1250 
-1256 TQLHHVMPQG
+1256 
-1266 LTQELDNEAGTLKLS
+1266 
-1281 IGESGSGVSNDMI
+1281 
-1294 LRECTYLLA
+1294 
-1303 FAPKALGDATVT
+1303 
-1315 MEYFKVDGKDL
+1315 
-1326 LTAPVALARTIGYK
+1326 
-1340 VNWTED
+1340 
-1346 ASYTVTGE
+1346 
-1354 KYAAVDGTYTFT
+1354 
-1366 VAANEGYDGTNMV
+1366 
-1379 VKVND
+1379 
-1384 AEVTA
+1384 
-1389 VDGKYTV
+1389 
-1396 EKVSSDLTITVSG
+1396 
-1409 VKKIIIGLSALRF
+1409 
-1422 GSTDSTRSAKYFDMT
+1422 
-1437 PSFDPAIKEY
+1437 
-1447 TLLVPDSTNA
+1447 
-1457 VYAWATRGA
+1457 
-1466 DLSTKASIKATWTSM
+1466 
-1481 STGKASNTTL
+1481 
-1491 ISGSSSGK
+1491 
-1499 NLSGFNIASAESNT
+1499 
-1513 LTITVTDDGSTDV
+1513 
-1526 YTVKTVRIDPS
+1526 
-1537 LTKLALDGVKINET
+1537 
-1551 FSATKKT
+1551 
-1558 YTAMTT
+1558 
-1564 RDSVTV
+1564 
-1570 LATPRGEDYTV
+1570 
-1581 TYNGETSNV
+1581 
-1590 IPLSAGENKI
+1590 
-1600 EIVVTNKDGY
+1600 
-1610 TSSYNLT
+1610 
-1617 VTKADH
+1617 
-1623 TVTIPTDES
+1623 
-1632 YLVTGKEAVMDGAD
+1632 D
-1646 YTFKVEVDYRYEAGE
+1646 YTFKLELDYRYEAGE
-1661 DFAVKV
+1661 DFAVQV

-1684 TTDLVITVEGATK
+1684 STDLVITVKGVKE

-1717 CEQSGQTVALKKVTV
+1717 CNESGETMALKKVTV
-1732 PYFDLAL
+1732 PYFDLEL
-1739 YGLEDFYFASEDYG
+1739 YGLENFYFASENYG

-1772 EFAYGKITMLHLFL
+1772 EFAYGKVTMFHLFI

-1800 AGKGYLAN
+1800 AGKGYMADQIGSDTL
-1808 NGIMG
+1808 
-1813 TDIFSYTGSTGSI
+1813 TFSGSAGSI
-1826 FLQNIWNYDL
+1826 YMTQIWGYDE

-1859 ILLRDGD
+1859 ILLREGD

-1873 TDWSF
+1873 SDWSF

-1907 HAGADMYGS
+1907 HAGADMYGT

-1973 LAGQPGKENSGVI
+1973 LAGQPGKENSSVI

-2000 PVVKGDINGD
+2000 PVVKGDIDGDGKVNALDVSALYSGIFSGEELDAAVADINGD
-2010 GVIDSTDVMALFN
+2010 GKINVLDV
-2023 AINSGDD
+2023 S
-2030 LDATVADVNGDG
+2030 
-2042 VIDARDVMALYNI
+2042 ALYALVMN
-2055 IKSDN
+2055 NG

>member
-31 AVHYTN
+31 AAHYTN

-84 PESVNLVLSGDDG
+84 PESVNLVLSEDDG

-105 YPGQSTI
+105 YPGQSEI
-112 DLGGALTVATN
+112 NLGGALTVATN
-123 NDGSKT
+123 DDGSKT

-134 ENFML
+134 ERFMR
-139 STDGSVAVGMAYYV
+139 SADGSVAVGMAYYV
-153 DGENQSAA
+153 DEENQSAA

-170 LTHAV
+170 PTHAV
-175 TLTSGEG
+175 ILTSGEG

-306 GIYTVEKVSSDLAIT
+306 G
-321 VEGVTEAV
+321 
-329 QATAGLSVL
+329 
-338 KFGDTSTEA
+338 
-347 KAQMFQLIPA
+347 
-357 FDPAVK
+357 
-363 EYTVLVPDNS
+363 
-373 NMFYAWATKADDR
+373 
-386 SSSTTITA
+386 
-394 KWVNLNVDTEKT
+394 
-406 QALTSGKASGQSLAG
+406 
-421 FAPTGTKV
+421 
-429 NTMTVTV
+429 
-436 VDGDFKDE
+436 
-444 YKLTSVRVAPSLT
+444 
-457 ALSLDGIRF
+457 
-466 AESFSASKTAYTA
+466 
-479 TTAAESVTV
+479 
-488 AATPRDES
+488 
-496 YTVTVNGGSDTTV
+496 
-509 PLNLGENKI
+509 
-518 NVVVT
+518 
-523 NPGGYTNTYTITVTR
+523 
-538 LAAIEVGFTVDPA
+538 
-551 DAKVTVW
+551 
-558 DSNKDRIAPTDG
+558 
-570 KYSVM
+570 
-575 ADAEYT
+575 
-581 YLVQSDGY
+581 
-589 VSQKS
+589 
-594 TFKFSESSTI
+594 
-604 DITLAVATENPN
+604 
-616 LDRGITAEWGN
+616 
-627 FRNGDNNLGIT
+627 
-638 NAKTPY
+638 
-644 APEDTELLWAV
+644 
-655 KHGTGWA
+655 
-662 AAPGSPIMVD
+662 
-672 GDIYTYSGSTIRRLN
+672 
-687 SMTGEVVTE
+687 
-696 GTMVDKSSYSI
+696 
-707 VPMTYGD
+707 
-714 GMVFVGLSGGKI
+714 
-726 QAFNAKTLQSL
+726 
-737 WVYTDE
+737 
-743 LGGQPNCPI
+743 
-752 TYKDGYIY
+752 
-760 AGFWNSEDR
+760 
-769 NANFACINTVDEDHA
+769 
-784 STTEAK
+784 
-790 YASWTYT
+790 
-797 RQGGFYWAGAYVT
+797 
-810 DKLAIVGTDD
+810 
-820 GASGYDTNGAALLV
+820 
-834 FDRYTGEKLDAHEG
+834 
-848 IRGDLR
+848 
-854 SNVSHDPES
+854 
-863 DRVFFTTKGGILGN
+863 
-877 AQIDWDTGKILDY
+877 
-890 KEVVIKDAQG
+890 
-900 NANAMSTCT
+900 
-909 PSVYNG
+909 
-915 RIYIGVAGTSQFGA
+915 
-929 NSGHGIAVYNL
+929 
-940 NGDGSMTQAYVYAIV
+940 
-955 GYPQTSAMVSTA
+955 
-967 YSAEDGSVYI
+967 
-977 YLPYN
+977 
-982 YTPGG
+982 
-987 VSVLKDKPGQTAP
+987 
-1000 VTTTGSGYSEVFTP
+1000 
-1014 VGPLAQYCICSTIAD
+1014 
-1029 QYGTIYYK
+1029 
-1037 NDSCYMMAITSKIES
+1037 
-1052 LEITQYPTITENEDG
+1052 
-1067 SITVDGLKAVTK
+1067 
-1079 LKNGEERDVS
+1079 
-1089 NYVSVV
+1089 
-1095 KNEETGGYTVSYT
+1095 
-1108 YGFDNANYG
+1108 
-1117 LKTVTAEIADYTV
+1117 
-1130 TIPTGE
+1130 
-1136 GYTITGE
+1136 
-1143 KTVKNGED
+1143 
-1151 YTFTVTVTEG
+1151 
-1161 YDAANMVVKVND
+1161 
-1173 TEVTAVDGVYTVEKV
+1173 
-1188 SANLTI
+1188 
-1194 TVEGVTEKPAVWT
+1194 
-1207 ASFDIPEDEKANI
+1207 
-1220 AIGGED
+1220 
-1226 DWFNDRITFGT
+1226 
-1237 DKDTKFESVEILI
+1237 
-1250 RFNPET
+1250 
-1256 TQLHHVMPQG
+1256 
-1266 LTQELDNEAGTLKLS
+1266 
-1281 IGESGSGVSNDMI
+1281 
-1294 LRECTYLLA
+1294 
-1303 FAPKALGDATVT
+1303 
-1315 MEYFKVDGKDL
+1315 
-1326 LTAPVALARTIGYK
+1326 
-1340 VNWTED
+1340 
-1346 ASYTVTGE
+1346 
-1354 KYAAVDGTYTFT
+1354 
-1366 VAANEGYDGTNMV
+1366 
-1379 VKVND
+1379 
-1384 AEVTA
+1384 
-1389 VDGKYTV
+1389 KYTV

-1409 VKKIIIGLSALRF
+1409 VKKIIIGLSTLRF
-1422 GSTDSTRSAKYFDMT
+1422 GSTDSIRSAKYFDMT
-1437 PSFDPAIKEY
+1437 PSFDPAVKEY

-1457 VYAWATRGA
+1457 VYVWATRGA

-1481 STGKASNTTL
+1481 STGEASNTTL
-1491 ISGSSSGK
+1491 ISGSSTGK

-1526 YTVKTVRIDPS
+1526 YTVKTVRIAPS
-1537 LTKLALDGVKINET
+1537 LTKLALDGVKVNET

-1564 RDSVTV
+1564 KDSVTV

-1590 IPLSAGENKI
+1590 IPLSTGENKI

-1610 TSSYNLT
+1610 TSSYTIT

-1623 TVTIPTDES
+1623 AVTIPTDES

-1800 AGKGYLAN
+1800 AGKGYLAD

-1813 TDIFSYTGSTGSI
+1813 TDIFSYSGSTGSI
-1826 FLQNIWNYDL
+1826 FLQNIWKYDL

-1873 TDWSF
+1873 SDWSF

-1973 LAGQPGKENSGVI
+1973 MAGQPGKENPGAI

-2010 GVIDSTDVMALFN
+2010 GVINSTDVMALFN

>member
-50 VETVVGEAAWGQS
+50 VETVVGEAAWGES

-84 PESVNLVLSGDDG
+84 PESVNLVLSGDDT

-105 YPGQSTI
+105 YPGQSEI
-112 DLGGALTVATN
+112 ALGGALTVATN

-153 DGENQSAA
+153 DGESQSAA

-182 YTLTGEATVEDG
+182 YTLTGETTVEDG

-306 GIYTVEKVSSDLAIT
+306 GIYTVEKVSSDLTIT

-329 QATAGLSVL
+329 QKTAGLSVL

-373 NMFYAWATKADDR
+373 NMFYAWATQAIDR

-406 QALTSGKASGQSLAG
+406 QALTSGKASGQNLAG

-466 AESFSASKTAYTA
+466 AERFSASKTAYTA

-496 YTVTVNGGSDTTV
+496 YTVTVNGGSNTTV

-616 LDRGITAEWGN
+616 LDRSITAEWGN

-726 QAFNAKTLQSL
+726 QAFNAKTLESL

-784 STTEAK
+784 SATEVK

-797 RQGGFYWAGAYVT
+797 RAGGFYWAGAYVT

-820 GASGYDTNGAALLV
+820 GAGGYDTNGAALLV
-834 FDRYTGEKLDAHEG
+834 FDRFTGEKLDAHEG

-1014 VGPLAQYCICSTIAD
+1014 VGSLAQYCICSTIAD

-1143 KTVKNGED
+1143 KTAK
-1151 YTFTVTVTEG
+1151 
-1161 YDAANMVVKVND
+1161 
-1173 TEVTAVDGVYTVEKV
+1173 
-1188 SANLTI
+1188 
-1194 TVEGVTEKPAVWT
+1194 
-1207 ASFDIPEDEKANI
+1207 
-1220 AIGGED
+1220 GG
-1226 DWFNDRITFGT
+1226 
-1237 DKDTKFESVEILI
+1237 K
-1250 RFNPET
+1250 
-1256 TQLHHVMPQG
+1256 
-1266 LTQELDNEAGTLKLS
+1266 
-1281 IGESGSGVSNDMI
+1281 
-1294 LRECTYLLA
+1294 
-1303 FAPKALGDATVT
+1303 
-1315 MEYFKVDGKDL
+1315 
-1326 LTAPVALARTIGYK
+1326 
-1340 VNWTED
+1340 
-1346 ASYTVTGE
+1346 
-1354 KYAAVDGTYTFT
+1354 
-1366 VAANEGYDGTNMV
+1366 
-1379 VKVND
+1379 
-1384 AEVTA
+1384 
-1389 VDGKYTV
+1389 
-1396 EKVSSDLTITVSG
+1396 
-1409 VKKIIIGLSALRF
+1409 
-1422 GSTDSTRSAKYFDMT
+1422 
-1437 PSFDPAIKEY
+1437 
-1447 TLLVPDSTNA
+1447 
-1457 VYAWATRGA
+1457 
-1466 DLSTKASIKATWTSM
+1466 
-1481 STGKASNTTL
+1481 
-1491 ISGSSSGK
+1491 
-1499 NLSGFNIASAESNT
+1499 
-1513 LTITVTDDGSTDV
+1513 
-1526 YTVKTVRIDPS
+1526 
-1537 LTKLALDGVKINET
+1537 
-1551 FSATKKT
+1551 
-1558 YTAMTT
+1558 
-1564 RDSVTV
+1564 
-1570 LATPRGEDYTV
+1570 
-1581 TYNGETSNV
+1581 
-1590 IPLSAGENKI
+1590 
-1600 EIVVTNKDGY
+1600 
-1610 TSSYNLT
+1610 
-1617 VTKADH
+1617 
-1623 TVTIPTDES
+1623 
-1632 YLVTGKEAVMDGAD
+1632 D
-1646 YTFKVEVDYRYEAGE
+1646 YTFKLELDYRYEAGE
-1661 DFAVKV
+1661 DFAVQV

-1684 TTDLVITVEGATK
+1684 STDLVITVKGVKE

-1707 SFSHDDTFES
+1707 SFSHDDTFKS

-1762 PGSALDPGTK
+1762 PGSALDPGTQ

-1800 AGKGYLAN
+1800 AGKGYLAD

-1813 TDIFSYTGSTGSI
+1813 TDIFSYSGSTGSI
-1826 FLQNIWNYDL
+1826 FLQNIWKYDL

-1843 YEYPLASAGWG
+1843 YEYPLASEGWG

-1873 TDWSF
+1873 SDWSF

-1973 LAGQPGKENSGVI
+1973 LAGQPGKENPGAI

>member
-31 AVHYTN
+31 AAHYTN

-105 YPGQSTI
+105 YPGQSEI
-112 DLGGALTVATN
+112 NLGGALTVATN
-123 NDGSKT
+123 DDGSKT

-134 ENFML
+134 ENFMR
-139 STDGSVAVGMAYYV
+139 SAAGSVAVGMAYYV

-170 LTHAV
+170 LTHAI

-250 AAGHAV
+250 AASHSV
-256 TLTPGEG
+256 TLTSGGG
-263 YTLTGEATAEDGK
+263 YTLKGETTVADGADYTFSLKFDNYYGAGNGFAVKANGTALTAGEDGTYTVKNVTADLTITVEGVARLYKVSLPHGWSRQFTMSACDGYADPSTDPRIAKGGDYKFKVTPNEGFAVQDNNYDVSFSGAGTVSVEVK
-276 DYTFTVTVSE
+276 DGYAVVTLTDIFSNGDVRIQGVKEIITVTLPNGEGFTAAAAEGTKTPVLKGDSYSFTVTVAE
-286 GYDAA
+286 GYEKTDDFA
-291 NMVVKVNGEEVTAVD
+291 VKANGEALTA
-306 GIYTVEKVSSDLAIT
+306 GESGSYTVENVTADLTIT

-329 QATAGLSVL
+329 QKTAGLSVL

-406 QALTSGKASGQSLAG
+406 QALTSGKASGQNLAG

-466 AESFSASKTAYTA
+466 AERFSATKTAYTA

-518 NVVVT
+518 DVVVT

-558 DSNKDRIAPTDG
+558 DSNKDRVAPTDG

-616 LDRGITAEWGN
+616 LDKSITAEWGN
-627 FRNGDNNLGIT
+627 FRKGDNNLGIT

-644 APEDTELLWAV
+644 APEDAEILWAV

-687 SMTGEVVTE
+687 SMTGETVTE

-726 QAFNAKTLQSL
+726 QAFNAKTLESL

-784 STTEAK
+784 SATEVK

-797 RQGGFYWAGAYVT
+797 RAGGFYWAGAYVT

-820 GASGYDTNGAALLV
+820 GAGGYDTNGAALLV
-834 FDRYTGEKLDAHEG
+834 FDRFTGEKLDAHEG

-940 NGDGSMTQAYVYAIV
+940 NSDGSMTQAYVYAII

-987 VSVLKDKPGQTAP
+987 ISVLKDKPGQTAP

-1108 YGFDNANYG
+1108 YGFDSANYG

-1143 KTVKNGED
+1143 KTAK
-1151 YTFTVTVTEG
+1151 
-1161 YDAANMVVKVND
+1161 
-1173 TEVTAVDGVYTVEKV
+1173 
-1188 SANLTI
+1188 
-1194 TVEGVTEKPAVWT
+1194 
-1207 ASFDIPEDEKANI
+1207 
-1220 AIGGED
+1220 GG
-1226 DWFNDRITFGT
+1226 
-1237 DKDTKFESVEILI
+1237 K
-1250 RFNPET
+1250 
-1256 TQLHHVMPQG
+1256 
-1266 LTQELDNEAGTLKLS
+1266 
-1281 IGESGSGVSNDMI
+1281 
-1294 LRECTYLLA
+1294 
-1303 FAPKALGDATVT
+1303 
-1315 MEYFKVDGKDL
+1315 
-1326 LTAPVALARTIGYK
+1326 
-1340 VNWTED
+1340 
-1346 ASYTVTGE
+1346 
-1354 KYAAVDGTYTFT
+1354 
-1366 VAANEGYDGTNMV
+1366 
-1379 VKVND
+1379 
-1384 AEVTA
+1384 
-1389 VDGKYTV
+1389 
-1396 EKVSSDLTITVSG
+1396 
-1409 VKKIIIGLSALRF
+1409 
-1422 GSTDSTRSAKYFDMT
+1422 
-1437 PSFDPAIKEY
+1437 
-1447 TLLVPDSTNA
+1447 
-1457 VYAWATRGA
+1457 
-1466 DLSTKASIKATWTSM
+1466 
-1481 STGKASNTTL
+1481 
-1491 ISGSSSGK
+1491 
-1499 NLSGFNIASAESNT
+1499 
-1513 LTITVTDDGSTDV
+1513 
-1526 YTVKTVRIDPS
+1526 
-1537 LTKLALDGVKINET
+1537 
-1551 FSATKKT
+1551 
-1558 YTAMTT
+1558 
-1564 RDSVTV
+1564 
-1570 LATPRGEDYTV
+1570 
-1581 TYNGETSNV
+1581 
-1590 IPLSAGENKI
+1590 
-1600 EIVVTNKDGY
+1600 
-1610 TSSYNLT
+1610 
-1617 VTKADH
+1617 
-1623 TVTIPTDES
+1623 
-1632 YLVTGKEAVMDGAD
+1632 D
-1646 YTFKVEVDYRYEAGE
+1646 YTFKLELDYRYEAGE
-1661 DFAVKV
+1661 DFAVQV

-1684 TTDLVITVEGATK
+1684 STDLVITVKGVKE
-1697 KVLKPVTVYF
+1697 KVLEPVTVYF

-1717 CEQSGQTVALKKVTV
+1717 CEQSGETMALKKVTV
-1732 PYFDLAL
+1732 PYFDLEL
-1739 YGLEDFYFASEDYG
+1739 YGLENFYFASENYG

-1772 EFAYGKITMLHLFL
+1772 EFAYGKITMLHLFI

-1800 AGKGYLAN
+1800 AGKGYLAD

-1813 TDIFSYTGSTGSI
+1813 TDIFRYSGSTGSI

-1843 YEYPLASAGWG
+1843 YEYPLAGPGWG
-1854 STCDQ
+1854 STSDQ

-1873 TDWSF
+1873 TDYSF

-1907 HAGADMYGS
+1907 HAGADMYGT

-1962 STLAPGEYIFA
+1962 SKLAPGEYIFA
-1973 LAGQPGKENSGVI
+1973 LAGQPGKENPGAI

>member
-84 PESVNLVLSGDDG
+84 PESVNLVLSEDDG

-105 YPGQSTI
+105 YPGQSEI
-112 DLGGALTVATN
+112 NLGGALTVATN
-123 NDGSKT
+123 DDGSKT

-134 ENFML
+134 ERFMR
-139 STDGSVAVGMAYYV
+139 SADGSVAVGMAYYV
-153 DGENQSAA
+153 DEENQSAA

-170 LTHAV
+170 LTHAI

-250 AAGHAV
+250 AASHAV

-306 GIYTVEKVSSDLAIT
+306 GIYTVEKVSSDLTIT

-329 QATAGLSVL
+329 QKTAGLSVL

-373 NMFYAWATKADDR
+373 NMFYAWATQAIDR

-406 QALTSGKASGQSLAG
+406 QALTSGKASGQNLAG

-466 AESFSASKTAYTA
+466 AERFSATKTAYTA

-594 TFKFSESSTI
+594 SFKFSESSTI

-616 LDRGITAEWGN
+616 LDRSITAEWGN

-726 QAFNAKTLQSL
+726 QAFNAKTLESL

-784 STTEAK
+784 SATEVK

-797 RQGGFYWAGAYVT
+797 RAGGFYWAGAYVT

-1095 KNEETGGYTVSYT
+1095 KNEETGGYTVTYT

-1143 KTVKNGED
+1143 KTAK
-1151 YTFTVTVTEG
+1151 
-1161 YDAANMVVKVND
+1161 
-1173 TEVTAVDGVYTVEKV
+1173 
-1188 SANLTI
+1188 
-1194 TVEGVTEKPAVWT
+1194 
-1207 ASFDIPEDEKANI
+1207 
-1220 AIGGED
+1220 GG
-1226 DWFNDRITFGT
+1226 
-1237 DKDTKFESVEILI
+1237 K
-1250 RFNPET
+1250 
-1256 TQLHHVMPQG
+1256 
-1266 LTQELDNEAGTLKLS
+1266 
-1281 IGESGSGVSNDMI
+1281 
-1294 LRECTYLLA
+1294 
-1303 FAPKALGDATVT
+1303 
-1315 MEYFKVDGKDL
+1315 
-1326 LTAPVALARTIGYK
+1326 
-1340 VNWTED
+1340 
-1346 ASYTVTGE
+1346 
-1354 KYAAVDGTYTFT
+1354 
-1366 VAANEGYDGTNMV
+1366 
-1379 VKVND
+1379 
-1384 AEVTA
+1384 
-1389 VDGKYTV
+1389 
-1396 EKVSSDLTITVSG
+1396 
-1409 VKKIIIGLSALRF
+1409 
-1422 GSTDSTRSAKYFDMT
+1422 
-1437 PSFDPAIKEY
+1437 
-1447 TLLVPDSTNA
+1447 
-1457 VYAWATRGA
+1457 
-1466 DLSTKASIKATWTSM
+1466 
-1481 STGKASNTTL
+1481 
-1491 ISGSSSGK
+1491 
-1499 NLSGFNIASAESNT
+1499 
-1513 LTITVTDDGSTDV
+1513 
-1526 YTVKTVRIDPS
+1526 
-1537 LTKLALDGVKINET
+1537 
-1551 FSATKKT
+1551 
-1558 YTAMTT
+1558 
-1564 RDSVTV
+1564 
-1570 LATPRGEDYTV
+1570 
-1581 TYNGETSNV
+1581 
-1590 IPLSAGENKI
+1590 
-1600 EIVVTNKDGY
+1600 
-1610 TSSYNLT
+1610 
-1617 VTKADH
+1617 
-1623 TVTIPTDES
+1623 
-1632 YLVTGKEAVMDGAD
+1632 D
-1646 YTFKVEVDYRYEAGE
+1646 YTFKLELDYRYEAGE
-1661 DFAVKV
+1661 DFAVQV

-1684 TTDLVITVEGATK
+1684 STDLVITVKGVKE
-1697 KVLKPVTVYF
+1697 KVLEPVTVYF

-1717 CEQSGQTVALKKVTV
+1717 CDESGETMALKKVTV
-1732 PYFDLAL
+1732 PYFDLEL
-1739 YGLEDFYFASEDYG
+1739 YGLENFYFASENYG

-1772 EFAYGKITMLHLFL
+1772 EFAYGKITMLHLFI

-1813 TDIFSYTGSTGSI
+1813 TDIFSYSGSTGSI

-1859 ILLRDGD
+1859 ILLREGD

-1873 TDWSF
+1873 SDWSF

>member
-31 AVHYTN
+31 AALYTN

-105 YPGQSTI
+105 YPGQSEI
-112 DLGGALTVATN
+112 ALGGALTVATN

-153 DGENQSAA
+153 DEENQSAA

-170 LTHAV
+170 PTHAV
-175 TLTSGEG
+175 TLTPGDG

-306 GIYTVEKVSSDLAIT
+306 GIYTVEKVSSDLTIT

-329 QATAGLSVL
+329 QKTAGLSVL
-338 KFGDTSTEA
+338 KFGDTSTES

-406 QALTSGKASGQSLAG
+406 QALTSGKASGQNLAG

-466 AESFSASKTAYTA
+466 AERFSASKTAYTA

-538 LAAIEVGFTVDPA
+538 LASIEVGFTVDPA

-616 LDRGITAEWGN
+616 LDRSITAEWGN

-726 QAFNAKTLQSL
+726 QAFNAKTLESL

-784 STTEAK
+784 SATEVK

-797 RQGGFYWAGAYVT
+797 RAGGFYWAGAYVT

-820 GASGYDTNGAALLV
+820 GAGGYDTNGAALLV

-1173 TEVTAVDGVYTVEKV
+1173 TEVTAVDGKYTVEKV
-1188 SANLTI
+1188 SSDLTI
-1194 TVEGVTEKPAVWT
+1194 TV
-1207 ASFDIPEDEKANI
+1207 
-1220 AIGGED
+1220 
-1226 DWFNDRITFGT
+1226 
-1237 DKDTKFESVEILI
+1237 
-1250 RFNPET
+1250 
-1256 TQLHHVMPQG
+1256 
-1266 LTQELDNEAGTLKLS
+1266 
-1281 IGESGSGVSNDMI
+1281 SGVKKQVAGHAVT
-1294 LRECTYLLA
+1294 LTPGEGYTLT
-1303 FAPKALGDATVT
+1303 GEATA
-1315 MEYFKVDGKDL
+1315 EDGKD
-1326 LTAPVALARTIGYK
+1326 
-1340 VNWTED
+1340 
-1346 ASYTVTGE
+1346 
-1354 KYAAVDGTYTFT
+1354 YTFT
-1366 VAANEGYDGTNMV
+1366 VTVSEGYDAANMV
-1379 VKVND
+1379 VKVNGE
-1384 AEVTA
+1384 EVTA
-1389 VDGKYTV
+1389 VDGIYTV

-1409 VKKIIIGLSALRF
+1409 VKKIIIGLSTLRF
-1422 GSTDSTRSAKYFDMT
+1422 GSTDSIRSAKYFDMT
-1437 PSFDPAIKEY
+1437 PSFDPAVKEY

-1457 VYAWATRGA
+1457 VYAWATRGE

-1481 STGKASNTTL
+1481 STGEASNTTL
-1491 ISGSSSGK
+1491 ISGSSTGK

-1526 YTVKTVRIDPS
+1526 YTVKTVRIAPS
-1537 LTKLALDGVKINET
+1537 LTKLALDGVKVNET

-1564 RDSVTV
+1564 KDSVTV

-1590 IPLSAGENKI
+1590 IPLSTGENKI

-1610 TSSYNLT
+1610 TSSYTIT

-1623 TVTIPTDES
+1623 AVTIPTDES

-1859 ILLRDGD
+1859 ILLREGD

-1873 TDWSF
+1873 SDWSF

-1883 SIFNYIVADKTDP
+1883 SIFNYIVADKKDP

-1973 LAGQPGKENSGVI
+1973 MAGQPGKENPGAI

>member
-18 LVPVNTFAAEADA
+18 LVPVNAFAAEADA
-31 AVHYTN
+31 AALYTN

-84 PESVNLVLSGDDG
+84 PESVKLVLSGDDG

-153 DGENQSAA
+153 DEENQSAA

-182 YTLTGEATVEDG
+182 YTLTGKATVEDG

-306 GIYTVEKVSSDLAIT
+306 GIYTVEKVSSDLTIT

-329 QATAGLSVL
+329 QKTAGLSVL

-406 QALTSGKASGQSLAG
+406 QALTSGKASGQNLAG

-558 DSNKDRIAPTDG
+558 DSNKDRVAPTDG

-594 TFKFSESSTI
+594 SFKFSESSTI

-616 LDRGITAEWGN
+616 LDKSITAEWGN
-627 FRNGDNNLGIT
+627 FRKGDNNLGIT

-644 APEDTELLWAV
+644 APEDAEILWAV

-687 SMTGEVVTE
+687 SMTGETVTE

-726 QAFNAKTLQSL
+726 QAFNAKTLESL

-784 STTEAK
+784 SATEVK

-797 RQGGFYWAGAYVT
+797 RAGGFYWAGAYVT

-820 GASGYDTNGAALLV
+820 GAGGYDTNGAALLV

-1136 GYTITGE
+1136 GYTVTGE

-1151 YTFTVTVTEG
+1151 YTFTVTVSEGYDAANMVVKVNGEEVTAVDGIYTVEKVSSDLTITVEGVVKKQAAGHAVTLTPGEGYTLTGEATAEDGKDYTFTVTVSEG

-1173 TEVTAVDGVYTVEKV
+1173 T
-1188 SANLTI
+1188 
-1194 TVEGVTEKPAVWT
+1194 
-1207 ASFDIPEDEKANI
+1207 
-1220 AIGGED
+1220 
-1226 DWFNDRITFGT
+1226 
-1237 DKDTKFESVEILI
+1237 
-1250 RFNPET
+1250 
-1256 TQLHHVMPQG
+1256 
-1266 LTQELDNEAGTLKLS
+1266 
-1281 IGESGSGVSNDMI
+1281 
-1294 LRECTYLLA
+1294 
-1303 FAPKALGDATVT
+1303 
-1315 MEYFKVDGKDL
+1315 
-1326 LTAPVALARTIGYK
+1326 
-1340 VNWTED
+1340 
-1346 ASYTVTGE
+1346 
-1354 KYAAVDGTYTFT
+1354 
-1366 VAANEGYDGTNMV
+1366 
-1379 VKVND
+1379 
-1384 AEVTA
+1384 EVTA

-1409 VKKIIIGLSALRF
+1409 VKKIIIGLSTLRF
-1422 GSTDSTRSAKYFDMT
+1422 GSTDSIRSAKYFDMT
-1437 PSFDPAIKEY
+1437 PSFDPAVKEY

-1481 STGKASNTTL
+1481 STGEASNTTL
-1491 ISGSSSGK
+1491 ISGSSTGK

-1526 YTVKTVRIDPS
+1526 YTVKTVRIAPS
-1537 LTKLALDGVKINET
+1537 LTKLALDGVKVNET

-1564 RDSVTV
+1564 KDSVTV

-1610 TSSYNLT
+1610 TSSYTLT

-1707 SFSHDDTFES
+1707 SFSHDDKFES

-1800 AGKGYLAN
+1800 AGKGYLAD
-1808 NGIMG
+1808 NGMG
-1813 TDIFSYTGSTGSI
+1813 TDIFNYSGSTGSI

-1873 TDWSF
+1873 SDWSF

-1928 SVYCTPVNDI
+1928 SVYCTPVNGI

-1973 LAGQPGKENSGVI
+1973 LAGQPGKENPGAI

-2000 PVVKGDINGD
+2000 PVVKGDIDGD
-2010 GVIDSTDVMALFN
+2010 GVIDVNDVMALSG

-2030 LDATVADVNGDG
+2030 LDAAIADVNGDG
-2042 VIDARDVMALYNI
+2042 VVDTFDVMALYEI
-2055 IKSDN
+2055 IKSND

>member
-31 AVHYTN
+31 AAHYTN

-84 PESVNLVLSGDDG
+84 PESVNLVLSEDDG

-105 YPGQSTI
+105 YPGQSEI
-112 DLGGALTVATN
+112 NLGGALTVATN
-123 NDGSKT
+123 DDGSKT

-134 ENFML
+134 ERFMR
-139 STDGSVAVGMAYYV
+139 SADGSVAVGMAYYV
-153 DGENQSAA
+153 DEENQSAA

-182 YTLTGEATVEDG
+182 YTLTGETTVEDG

-306 GIYTVEKVSSDLAIT
+306 GIYTVEKVSSDLTIT

-329 QATAGLSVL
+329 QKTAGLSVL
-338 KFGDTSTEA
+338 KFGDTSTES

-406 QALTSGKASGQSLAG
+406 QALTSGKASGQNLAG

-466 AESFSASKTAYTA
+466 AERFSATKTAYTA

-538 LAAIEVGFTVDPA
+538 LASIEVGFTVDPA

-616 LDRGITAEWGN
+616 LDRSITAEWGN

-726 QAFNAKTLQSL
+726 QAFNAKTLESL

-820 GASGYDTNGAALLV
+820 GAGGYDTNGAALLV

-1117 LKTVTAEIADYTV
+1117 LKTVTAEISDHTV
-1130 TIPTGE
+1130 TIPE
-1136 GYTITGE
+1136 NAGYTVTGE

-1161 YDAANMVVKVND
+1161 YD
-1173 TEVTAVDGVYTVEKV
+1173 
-1188 SANLTI
+1188 
-1194 TVEGVTEKPAVWT
+1194 
-1207 ASFDIPEDEKANI
+1207 
-1220 AIGGED
+1220 
-1226 DWFNDRITFGT
+1226 
-1237 DKDTKFESVEILI
+1237 
-1250 RFNPET
+1250 
-1256 TQLHHVMPQG
+1256 
-1266 LTQELDNEAGTLKLS
+1266 
-1281 IGESGSGVSNDMI
+1281 
-1294 LRECTYLLA
+1294 
-1303 FAPKALGDATVT
+1303 
-1315 MEYFKVDGKDL
+1315 
-1326 LTAPVALARTIGYK
+1326 
-1340 VNWTED
+1340 
-1346 ASYTVTGE
+1346 
-1354 KYAAVDGTYTFT
+1354 
-1366 VAANEGYDGTNMV
+1366 GTNMV

-1384 AEVTA
+1384 TEVTA

-1396 EKVSSDLTITVSG
+1396 EKVSSDLTITVEG
-1409 VKKIIIGLSALRF
+1409 VVKAAVNGLSALRF
-1422 GSTDSTRSAKYFDMT
+1422 GSTGTNSSAKKFELS
-1437 PSFDPAIKEY
+1437 PAFDPAVKEY
-1447 TLLVPDSTNA
+1447 TLLVPDTTNA
-1457 VYAWATRGA
+1457 VYVWATRGA
-1466 DLSTKASIKATWTSM
+1466 DLTTKAKITAAWTSM
-1481 STGKASNTTL
+1481 STGKASTTT
-1491 ISGSSSGK
+1491 ITSGSSSGK

-1513 LTITVTDDGSTDV
+1513 VTITVTEGDVTDV

-1537 LTKLALDGVKINET
+1537 LTKLSLDGVKINET
-1551 FSATKKT
+1551 FVSTKKA
-1558 YTAMTT
+1558 YTAITT
-1564 RDSVTV
+1564 KDSVTV
-1570 LATPRGEDYTV
+1570 LATPRGEDYTI

-1590 IPLSAGENKI
+1590 IPLTMGENKI
-1600 EIVVTNKDGY
+1600 EIAITNKDGY
-1610 TSSYNLT
+1610 TNSYTLT
-1617 VTKADH
+1617 VTKAEH
-1623 TVTIPTDES
+1623 AVTIPTGES
-1632 YLVTGKEAVMDGAD
+1632 FLVTGKEAVADGAD
-1646 YTFKVEVDYRYEAGE
+1646 YTFTVEIDYRYELDD

-1684 TTDLVITVEGATK
+1684 TTDLVITVEGLK
-1697 KVLKPVTVYF
+1697 WKVLEPVTVYF
-1707 SFSHDDTFES
+1707 SFSHDEKYQFCD
-1717 CEQSGQTVALKKVTV
+1717 QSGKTVALQEVTV
-1732 PYFDLAL
+1732 PYFDLGL
-1739 YGLEDFYFASEDYG
+1739 YGLEDFYFASENYG

-1762 PGSALDPGTK
+1762 PGSKLDPGTK

-1800 AGKGYLAN
+1800 AGKGYMADQIGSDTL
-1808 NGIMG
+1808 
-1813 TDIFSYTGSTGSI
+1813 TFSGSAGSI
-1826 FLQNIWNYDL
+1826 YMTQIWGYDE

-1843 YEYPLASAGWG
+1843 YEYPLASEGWG
-1854 STCDQ
+1854 STSDQ
-1859 ILLRDGD
+1859 ILLHDGD
-1866 IVTLGHF
+1866 VVTLGHF

-1878 FNDTT
+1878 YSDTGAVFNHIETD
-1883 SIFNYIVADKTDP
+1883 ITDP
-1896 VQGDKIKLELY
+1896 VQGDKVTMTIY
-1907 HAGADMYGS
+1907 RDGADFGGS
-1916 YNTAHTL
+1916 YKTAHTVRTN
-1923 IDYSP
+1923 SP
-1928 SVYCTPVNDI
+1928 SVYCTLADSVTT
-1938 VSGDVTTWQ
+1938 GDVTKWK
-1947 YVGNAEA
+1947 YVGTADA
-1954 DGSLVVDT
+1954 DGTLVVDT
-1962 STLAPGEYIFA
+1962 SSLAPGEYIFA
-1973 LAGQPGKENSGVI
+1973 IPGQYGNENPDAIVGA
-1986 CSTPGG
+1986 PGG

-2000 PVVKGDINGD
+2000 PVVKGDLNGD

-2055 IKSDN
+2055 IKGND

>member
-31 AVHYTN
+31 AALYTN

-153 DGENQSAA
+153 DEENQSAA

-170 LTHAV
+170 PTHAV
-175 TLTSGEG
+175 TLTPGDG

-250 AAGHAV
+250 AASHAV

-263 YTLTGEATAEDGK
+263 YTMTGEATAEDGK

-306 GIYTVEKVSSDLAIT
+306 GIYTVEKVSSDLTIT

-329 QATAGLSVL
+329 QETAGLSVL

-406 QALTSGKASGQSLAG
+406 QALTSGKASGQNLAG

-466 AESFSASKTAYTA
+466 AESFSATKTAYTA

-518 NVVVT
+518 DVVVT

-558 DSNKDRIAPTDG
+558 DSNKDRVAPTDG

-594 TFKFSESSTI
+594 SFKFSESSTI

-616 LDRGITAEWGN
+616 LDRSITAEWGN

-655 KHGTGWA
+655 KYGTGWA

-769 NANFACINTVDEDHA
+769 NANFACINTIDEDHA

-797 RQGGFYWAGAYVT
+797 RRGGFYWAGAYVT

-820 GASGYDTNGAALLV
+820 GAGGYDTSGAALLV

-940 NGDGSMTQAYVYAIV
+940 NGDGSMTQAYVYPIV

-1108 YGFDNANYG
+1108 YGFDSANYG
-1117 LKTVTAEIADYTV
+1117 LKTVTAEISDHTV
-1130 TIPTGE
+1130 TIPE
-1136 GYTITGE
+1136 DAGYTVTGE

-1173 TEVTAVDGVYTVEKV
+1173 TEVTAVDG
-1188 SANLTI
+1188 
-1194 TVEGVTEKPAVWT
+1194 
-1207 ASFDIPEDEKANI
+1207 
-1220 AIGGED
+1220 
-1226 DWFNDRITFGT
+1226 
-1237 DKDTKFESVEILI
+1237 
-1250 RFNPET
+1250 
-1256 TQLHHVMPQG
+1256 
-1266 LTQELDNEAGTLKLS
+1266 
-1281 IGESGSGVSNDMI
+1281 
-1294 LRECTYLLA
+1294 
-1303 FAPKALGDATVT
+1303 
-1315 MEYFKVDGKDL
+1315 
-1326 LTAPVALARTIGYK
+1326 
-1340 VNWTED
+1340 
-1346 ASYTVTGE
+1346 
-1354 KYAAVDGTYTFT
+1354 
-1366 VAANEGYDGTNMV
+1366 
-1379 VKVND
+1379 
-1384 AEVTA
+1384 
-1389 VDGKYTV
+1389 KYTV
-1396 EKVSSDLTITVSG
+1396 EKVSSDLIITVEG
-1409 VKKIIIGLSALRF
+1409 VKKIVTGLEAMSF
-1422 GSTDSTRSAKYFDMT
+1422 GSTGTRSSAKTFT
-1437 PSFDPAIKEY
+1437 LSPAFDPAVKEY
-1447 TLLVPDSTNA
+1447 TLLVPDTTNA
-1457 VYAWATRGA
+1457 VYVWATRGA
-1466 DLSTKASIKATWTSM
+1466 DLTSKAKITAAWTSM
-1481 STGKASNTTL
+1481 STGKASTTT
-1491 ISGSSSGK
+1491 ITSGSSSGK

-1513 LTITVTDDGSTDV
+1513 LTITVTEGDVTDV

-1537 LTKLALDGVKINET
+1537 LTKLSLDGVKINET
-1551 FSATKKT
+1551 FVSTKKA
-1558 YTAMTT
+1558 YTAITT
-1564 RDSVTV
+1564 KDSVTV
-1570 LATPRGEDYTV
+1570 LATPRSEDYTV
-1581 TYNGETSNV
+1581 TYNGETGNV

-1610 TSSYNLT
+1610 TNSYTLT

-1623 TVTIPTDES
+1623 NVTIPTDES
-1632 YLVTGKEAVMDGAD
+1632 CIITGKEAVMDGAD

-1661 DFAVKV
+1661 DFAVQV

-1684 TTDLVITVEGATK
+1684 TTDLVITVKGVTK
-1697 KVLKPVTVYF
+1697 KILKPVTVYF
-1707 SFSHDDTFES
+1707 SFSHDDQFES
-1717 CEQSGQTVALKKVTV
+1717 CEQSGQVMALKEVTV

-1772 EFAYGKITMLHLFL
+1772 EFAYGKVTMFHLFI

-1800 AGKGYLAN
+1800 AGKGYLKD
-1808 NGIMG
+1808 NGLG
-1813 TDIFSYTGSTGSI
+1813 TSIFNVTGSTGST
-1826 FLQNIWNYDL
+1826 FLQEIWNYDL

-1843 YEYPLASAGWG
+1843 NEYPLASAGWG
-1854 STCDQ
+1854 STSDQ
-1859 ILLRDGD
+1859 ILLHDGD
-1866 IVTLGHF
+1866 VVTLGHF

-1878 FNDTT
+1878 YSDSGAVFNHIETN
-1883 SIFNYIVADKTDP
+1883 ITDP
-1896 VQGDKIKLELY
+1896 VQGDKVTMKIY
-1907 HAGADMYGS
+1907 RDGADMMGT

-1923 IDYSP
+1923 RTNCPD
-1928 SVYCTPVNDI
+1928 VYCTPVNN
-1938 VSGDVTTWQ
+1938 VTTGDVTQWTK
-1947 YVGNAEA
+1947 VGTAAE
-1954 DGSLVVDT
+1954 DGTLVVDT

-1973 LAGQPGKENSGVI
+1973 IPGQYGNENPDVI
-1986 CSTPGG
+1986 VGAPGG

-2000 PVVKGDINGD
+2000 PVVKGDLNGD

>member
-84 PESVNLVLSGDDG
+84 PESVNLVLSGDDTAG
-97 AVFFYRNT
+97 FFYRNT

-153 DGENQSAA
+153 DEENQSAA

-170 LTHAV
+170 QTHAV
-175 TLTSGEG
+175 TLTPGDG

-306 GIYTVEKVSSDLAIT
+306 GIYTVEKVSSDLTIT

-329 QATAGLSVL
+329 QKTAGLSVL
-338 KFGDTSTEA
+338 KFGDTSTES

-373 NMFYAWATKADDR
+373 NMFYAWATQAIDR

-406 QALTSGKASGQSLAG
+406 QALTSGKASGQNLAG

-466 AESFSASKTAYTA
+466 AERFSATKTAYTA

-518 NVVVT
+518 DVVVT

-594 TFKFSESSTI
+594 SFKFSESSTI

-616 LDRGITAEWGN
+616 LDRSITAEWGN

-726 QAFNAKTLQSL
+726 QAFNAKTLESL

-877 AQIDWDTGKILDY
+877 AKIDWDTGKILDY

-1143 KTVKNGED
+1143 KTAK
-1151 YTFTVTVTEG
+1151 
-1161 YDAANMVVKVND
+1161 
-1173 TEVTAVDGVYTVEKV
+1173 
-1188 SANLTI
+1188 
-1194 TVEGVTEKPAVWT
+1194 
-1207 ASFDIPEDEKANI
+1207 
-1220 AIGGED
+1220 GG
-1226 DWFNDRITFGT
+1226 
-1237 DKDTKFESVEILI
+1237 K
-1250 RFNPET
+1250 
-1256 TQLHHVMPQG
+1256 
-1266 LTQELDNEAGTLKLS
+1266 
-1281 IGESGSGVSNDMI
+1281 
-1294 LRECTYLLA
+1294 
-1303 FAPKALGDATVT
+1303 
-1315 MEYFKVDGKDL
+1315 
-1326 LTAPVALARTIGYK
+1326 
-1340 VNWTED
+1340 
-1346 ASYTVTGE
+1346 
-1354 KYAAVDGTYTFT
+1354 
-1366 VAANEGYDGTNMV
+1366 
-1379 VKVND
+1379 
-1384 AEVTA
+1384 
-1389 VDGKYTV
+1389 
-1396 EKVSSDLTITVSG
+1396 
-1409 VKKIIIGLSALRF
+1409 
-1422 GSTDSTRSAKYFDMT
+1422 
-1437 PSFDPAIKEY
+1437 
-1447 TLLVPDSTNA
+1447 
-1457 VYAWATRGA
+1457 
-1466 DLSTKASIKATWTSM
+1466 
-1481 STGKASNTTL
+1481 
-1491 ISGSSSGK
+1491 
-1499 NLSGFNIASAESNT
+1499 
-1513 LTITVTDDGSTDV
+1513 
-1526 YTVKTVRIDPS
+1526 
-1537 LTKLALDGVKINET
+1537 
-1551 FSATKKT
+1551 
-1558 YTAMTT
+1558 
-1564 RDSVTV
+1564 
-1570 LATPRGEDYTV
+1570 
-1581 TYNGETSNV
+1581 
-1590 IPLSAGENKI
+1590 
-1600 EIVVTNKDGY
+1600 
-1610 TSSYNLT
+1610 
-1617 VTKADH
+1617 
-1623 TVTIPTDES
+1623 
-1632 YLVTGKEAVMDGAD
+1632 D
-1646 YTFKVEVDYRYEAGE
+1646 YTFKLELDYRYEAGE
-1661 DFAVKV
+1661 DFAVQV

-1684 TTDLVITVEGATK
+1684 STDLVITVKGVKE

-1717 CEQSGQTVALKKVTV
+1717 CEQSGQVMALKEVTV
-1732 PYFDLAL
+1732 PYFDLEL
-1739 YGLEDFYFASEDYG
+1739 YGLENFYFASENYG

-1813 TDIFSYTGSTGSI
+1813 TDTFNYTGSTGSI

-1859 ILLRDGD
+1859 ILLREGD

-1873 TDWSF
+1873 SDWSF

-1907 HAGADMYGS
+1907 HAGADMYGT

-2023 AINSGDD
+2023 AINSGND

>member
-31 AVHYTN
+31 AAHYTN

-105 YPGQSTI
+105 YPGQSEI
-112 DLGGALTVATN
+112 NLGGALTVATN
-123 NDGSKT
+123 DDGSKT

-134 ENFML
+134 ERFML

-153 DGENQSAA
+153 DEENQSAA

-182 YTLTGEATVEDG
+182 YTLTGKATVEDG

-250 AAGHAV
+250 AASHAV

-306 GIYTVEKVSSDLAIT
+306 GIYTVEKVSSDLTIT

-329 QATAGLSVL
+329 QKTAGLSVL
-338 KFGDTSTEA
+338 KFGDTSTES

-373 NMFYAWATKADDR
+373 NMFYAWATQAIDR

-406 QALTSGKASGQSLAG
+406 QALTSGKASGQNLAG

-466 AESFSASKTAYTA
+466 AERFSATKTAYTA

-523 NPGGYTNTYTITVTR
+523 NPGGYTNTYTITITR
-538 LAAIEVGFTVDPA
+538 LASIEVGFTVDPA

-616 LDRGITAEWGN
+616 LDRSITAEWGN

-644 APEDTELLWAV
+644 APEDAEILWAV

-726 QAFNAKTLQSL
+726 QAFNAKTLESL

-784 STTEAK
+784 SATEVK

-797 RQGGFYWAGAYVT
+797 RAGGFYWAGAYVT

-820 GASGYDTNGAALLV
+820 GAGGYDTNGAALLV

-877 AQIDWDTGKILDY
+877 AKIDWDTGKILDY

-1143 KTVKNGED
+1143 KTAK
-1151 YTFTVTVTEG
+1151 
-1161 YDAANMVVKVND
+1161 
-1173 TEVTAVDGVYTVEKV
+1173 
-1188 SANLTI
+1188 
-1194 TVEGVTEKPAVWT
+1194 
-1207 ASFDIPEDEKANI
+1207 
-1220 AIGGED
+1220 GG
-1226 DWFNDRITFGT
+1226 
-1237 DKDTKFESVEILI
+1237 K
-1250 RFNPET
+1250 
-1256 TQLHHVMPQG
+1256 
-1266 LTQELDNEAGTLKLS
+1266 
-1281 IGESGSGVSNDMI
+1281 
-1294 LRECTYLLA
+1294 
-1303 FAPKALGDATVT
+1303 
-1315 MEYFKVDGKDL
+1315 
-1326 LTAPVALARTIGYK
+1326 
-1340 VNWTED
+1340 
-1346 ASYTVTGE
+1346 
-1354 KYAAVDGTYTFT
+1354 
-1366 VAANEGYDGTNMV
+1366 
-1379 VKVND
+1379 
-1384 AEVTA
+1384 
-1389 VDGKYTV
+1389 
-1396 EKVSSDLTITVSG
+1396 
-1409 VKKIIIGLSALRF
+1409 
-1422 GSTDSTRSAKYFDMT
+1422 
-1437 PSFDPAIKEY
+1437 
-1447 TLLVPDSTNA
+1447 
-1457 VYAWATRGA
+1457 
-1466 DLSTKASIKATWTSM
+1466 
-1481 STGKASNTTL
+1481 
-1491 ISGSSSGK
+1491 
-1499 NLSGFNIASAESNT
+1499 
-1513 LTITVTDDGSTDV
+1513 
-1526 YTVKTVRIDPS
+1526 
-1537 LTKLALDGVKINET
+1537 
-1551 FSATKKT
+1551 
-1558 YTAMTT
+1558 
-1564 RDSVTV
+1564 
-1570 LATPRGEDYTV
+1570 
-1581 TYNGETSNV
+1581 
-1590 IPLSAGENKI
+1590 
-1600 EIVVTNKDGY
+1600 
-1610 TSSYNLT
+1610 
-1617 VTKADH
+1617 
-1623 TVTIPTDES
+1623 
-1632 YLVTGKEAVMDGAD
+1632 D
-1646 YTFKVEVDYRYEAGE
+1646 YTFKLELDYRYEAGE
-1661 DFAVKV
+1661 DFAVQV

-1684 TTDLVITVEGATK
+1684 STDLVITVKGVKE

-1717 CEQSGQTVALKKVTV
+1717 CEQSGQVMALKKVTV

-1873 TDWSF
+1873 SDWSF

-2010 GVIDSTDVMALFN
+2010 GVINSTDVMALFN

>member
-31 AVHYTN
+31 AALYTN

-250 AAGHAV
+250 AACHAV

-306 GIYTVEKVSSDLAIT
+306 GIYTVEKVSSDLTIT

-329 QATAGLSVL
+329 QKTAGLSVL

-373 NMFYAWATKADDR
+373 NMFYAWATQAIDR

-406 QALTSGKASGQSLAG
+406 QALTSGKASGQNLAG

-444 YKLTSVRVAPSLT
+444 YKLTSVRAAPSLT

-466 AESFSASKTAYTA
+466 AERFSATKTAYTA

-538 LAAIEVGFTVDPA
+538 LASIEVGFTVDPA

-594 TFKFSESSTI
+594 SFKFSESSTI

-616 LDRGITAEWGN
+616 LDRSITAEWGN

-726 QAFNAKTLQSL
+726 QAFNAKTLESL

-769 NANFACINTVDEDHA
+769 NANFACINTIDEDHA
-784 STTEAK
+784 SATEVK

-797 RQGGFYWAGAYVT
+797 RAGGFYWAGAYVT

-820 GASGYDTNGAALLV
+820 GAGGYDTNGAALLV

-1173 TEVTAVDGVYTVEKV
+1173 
-1188 SANLTI
+1188 
-1194 TVEGVTEKPAVWT
+1194 
-1207 ASFDIPEDEKANI
+1207 
-1220 AIGGED
+1220 
-1226 DWFNDRITFGT
+1226 
-1237 DKDTKFESVEILI
+1237 
-1250 RFNPET
+1250 
-1256 TQLHHVMPQG
+1256 
-1266 LTQELDNEAGTLKLS
+1266 
-1281 IGESGSGVSNDMI
+1281 
-1294 LRECTYLLA
+1294 
-1303 FAPKALGDATVT
+1303 
-1315 MEYFKVDGKDL
+1315 
-1326 LTAPVALARTIGYK
+1326 
-1340 VNWTED
+1340 
-1346 ASYTVTGE
+1346 
-1354 KYAAVDGTYTFT
+1354 
-1366 VAANEGYDGTNMV
+1366 
-1379 VKVND
+1379 

-1422 GSTDSTRSAKYFDMT
+1422 GSTDSIRSAKYFDMT
-1437 PSFDPAIKEY
+1437 PSFDPAVKEY

-1481 STGKASNTTL
+1481 STGEASNTTL
-1491 ISGSSSGK
+1491 ISGSSTGK

-1526 YTVKTVRIDPS
+1526 YTVKTVRIAPS
-1537 LTKLALDGVKINET
+1537 LTKLALDGVKVNET

-1564 RDSVTV
+1564 KDSVTV

-1590 IPLSAGENKI
+1590 IPLSTGENKI

-1610 TSSYNLT
+1610 TSSYTIT

-1800 AGKGYLAN
+1800 AGKGYLAD

-1813 TDIFSYTGSTGSI
+1813 TDIFSYSGSTGSI
-1826 FLQNIWNYDL
+1826 FLQNIWKYDL

-1859 ILLRDGD
+1859 ILLREGD

-1873 TDWSF
+1873 SDWSF

-1962 STLAPGEYIFA
+1962 SKLAPGEYIFA
-1973 LAGQPGKENSGVI
+1973 LAGQPGKENPGAI

-2010 GVIDSTDVMALFN
+2010 GVINSTDVMALFN

>member
-31 AVHYTN
+31 AAHYTN

-153 DGENQSAA
+153 DEENQSAA

-170 LTHAV
+170 PTHAV
-175 TLTSGEG
+175 TLTPGDG

-250 AAGHAV
+250 AASHAV

-306 GIYTVEKVSSDLAIT
+306 GIYTVEKVSSDLTIT

-329 QATAGLSVL
+329 QKTAGLSVL
-338 KFGDTSTEA
+338 KFGDTSTES

-406 QALTSGKASGQSLAG
+406 QALTSGKASGQNLAG

-466 AESFSASKTAYTA
+466 AERFSASKTAYTA

-616 LDRGITAEWGN
+616 LDRSITAEWGN

-726 QAFNAKTLQSL
+726 QAFNAKTLESL

-784 STTEAK
+784 SATEVK

-797 RQGGFYWAGAYVT
+797 RAGGFYWAGAYVT

-820 GASGYDTNGAALLV
+820 GAGGYDTNGAALLV

-1161 YDAANMVVKVND
+1161 YDAANMVVKANGE
-1173 TEVTAVDGVYTVEKV
+1173 EVTAVDGIYTVEKV

-1281 IGESGSGVSNDMI
+1281 IGEGGSGVSNDMI

-1409 VKKIIIGLSALRF
+1409 VKKIIIGLSTLRF
-1422 GSTDSTRSAKYFDMT
+1422 GSTDSIRSAKYFDMT
-1437 PSFDPAIKEY
+1437 PSFDPAVKEY

-1466 DLSTKASIKATWTSM
+1466 DLTTKAKITAAWTSM

-1491 ISGSSSGK
+1491 TSGTSTGK
-1499 NLSGFNIASAESNT
+1499 NLSGFNIAGAESNT

-1537 LTKLALDGVKINET
+1537 LTKLALDGVKVNET
-1551 FSATKKT
+1551 FSAAKKT

-1564 RDSVTV
+1564 KDSVTV

-1610 TSSYNLT
+1610 TSSYTLT

-1623 TVTIPTDES
+1623 SVTIPTDES

-1707 SFSHDDTFES
+1707 SFSHDDKFES

-1800 AGKGYLAN
+1800 AGKGYLAD

-1813 TDIFSYTGSTGSI
+1813 TDIFSYSGSTGSI

-1859 ILLRDGD
+1859 ILLREGD

-1873 TDWSF
+1873 SDWSF

-1907 HAGADMYGS
+1907 HAGADMYGT

-2000 PVVKGDINGD
+2000 PVVKGDLNGD
-2010 GVIDSTDVMALFN
+2010 GVINSTDVMALFN

>member
-31 AVHYTN
+31 AALYTN

-50 VETVVGEAAWGQS
+50 VETVVGEAAWGES

-72 IPEGTE
+72 IPEGTG

-84 PESVNLVLSGDDG
+84 PESVKLVLSGDDG

-105 YPGQSTI
+105 YPGQSEI
-112 DLGGALTVATN
+112 ALGGALTVATN
-123 NDGSKT
+123 DDGSKT

-170 LTHAV
+170 LTNAV

-250 AAGHAV
+250 AACHAV

-291 NMVVKVNGEEVTAVD
+291 NMVVKVNDTEVTAVD
-306 GIYTVEKVSSDLAIT
+306 GIYTVEKVSSDLTIT

-329 QATAGLSVL
+329 QETAGLSVL

-373 NMFYAWATKADDR
+373 NMFYAWATQAIDR

-406 QALTSGKASGQSLAG
+406 QALTSGKASGQNLAG

-444 YKLTSVRVAPSLT
+444 YKLTSVRAAPSLT

-466 AESFSASKTAYTA
+466 AERFSATKTAYTA

-538 LAAIEVGFTVDPA
+538 LASIEVGFTVDPA

-594 TFKFSESSTI
+594 SFKFSESSTI

-616 LDRGITAEWGN
+616 LDRSITAEWGN

-726 QAFNAKTLQSL
+726 QAFNAKTLESL

-769 NANFACINTVDEDHA
+769 NANFACINTIDEDHA
-784 STTEAK
+784 SATEVK

-797 RQGGFYWAGAYVT
+797 RAGGFYWAGAYVT

-820 GASGYDTNGAALLV
+820 GAGGYDTNGAALLV

-1173 TEVTAVDGVYTVEKV
+1173 
-1188 SANLTI
+1188 
-1194 TVEGVTEKPAVWT
+1194 
-1207 ASFDIPEDEKANI
+1207 
-1220 AIGGED
+1220 
-1226 DWFNDRITFGT
+1226 
-1237 DKDTKFESVEILI
+1237 
-1250 RFNPET
+1250 
-1256 TQLHHVMPQG
+1256 
-1266 LTQELDNEAGTLKLS
+1266 
-1281 IGESGSGVSNDMI
+1281 
-1294 LRECTYLLA
+1294 
-1303 FAPKALGDATVT
+1303 
-1315 MEYFKVDGKDL
+1315 
-1326 LTAPVALARTIGYK
+1326 
-1340 VNWTED
+1340 
-1346 ASYTVTGE
+1346 
-1354 KYAAVDGTYTFT
+1354 
-1366 VAANEGYDGTNMV
+1366 
-1379 VKVND
+1379 

-1422 GSTDSTRSAKYFDMT
+1422 GSTDSIRSAKYFDMT
-1437 PSFDPAIKEY
+1437 PSFDPAVKEY

-1481 STGKASNTTL
+1481 STGEASNTTL
-1491 ISGSSSGK
+1491 ISGSSTGK

-1526 YTVKTVRIDPS
+1526 YTVKTVRIAPS
-1537 LTKLALDGVKINET
+1537 LTKLALDGVKVNET

-1564 RDSVTV
+1564 KDSVTV

-1590 IPLSAGENKI
+1590 IPLSTGENKI

-1610 TSSYNLT
+1610 TSSYTIT

-1800 AGKGYLAN
+1800 AGKGYLAD

-1813 TDIFSYTGSTGSI
+1813 TDIFSYSGSTGSI
-1826 FLQNIWNYDL
+1826 FLQNIWKYDL

-1859 ILLRDGD
+1859 ILLREGD

-1873 TDWSF
+1873 SDWSF

-1962 STLAPGEYIFA
+1962 SKLAPGEYIFA
-1973 LAGQPGKENSGVI
+1973 LAGQPGKENPGAI

-2010 GVIDSTDVMALFN
+2010 GVINSTDVMALFN

>member
-31 AVHYTN
+31 AAHYTN

-250 AAGHAV
+250 AASHAV

-306 GIYTVEKVSSDLAIT
+306 GIYTVEKVSSDLTIT

-329 QATAGLSVL
+329 QETAGLSVL

-373 NMFYAWATKADDR
+373 NMFYAWATQAIDR

-406 QALTSGKASGQSLAG
+406 QALTSGKASGQNLAG

-466 AESFSASKTAYTA
+466 AERFSATKTAYTA

-538 LAAIEVGFTVDPA
+538 LASIEVGFTVDPA

-594 TFKFSESSTI
+594 SFKFSESSTI

-616 LDRGITAEWGN
+616 LDRSITAEWGN

-726 QAFNAKTLQSL
+726 QAFNAKTLESL

-820 GASGYDTNGAALLV
+820 GAGGYDTNGAALLV
-834 FDRYTGEKLDAHEG
+834 FDRFTGEKLDAHEG

-854 SNVSHDPES
+854 SNVSHDPQS

-1117 LKTVTAEIADYTV
+1117 LKTVTAEITDYTV

-1143 KTVKNGED
+1143 KTAK
-1151 YTFTVTVTEG
+1151 
-1161 YDAANMVVKVND
+1161 
-1173 TEVTAVDGVYTVEKV
+1173 
-1188 SANLTI
+1188 
-1194 TVEGVTEKPAVWT
+1194 
-1207 ASFDIPEDEKANI
+1207 
-1220 AIGGED
+1220 GG
-1226 DWFNDRITFGT
+1226 
-1237 DKDTKFESVEILI
+1237 K
-1250 RFNPET
+1250 
-1256 TQLHHVMPQG
+1256 
-1266 LTQELDNEAGTLKLS
+1266 
-1281 IGESGSGVSNDMI
+1281 
-1294 LRECTYLLA
+1294 
-1303 FAPKALGDATVT
+1303 
-1315 MEYFKVDGKDL
+1315 
-1326 LTAPVALARTIGYK
+1326 
-1340 VNWTED
+1340 
-1346 ASYTVTGE
+1346 
-1354 KYAAVDGTYTFT
+1354 
-1366 VAANEGYDGTNMV
+1366 
-1379 VKVND
+1379 
-1384 AEVTA
+1384 
-1389 VDGKYTV
+1389 
-1396 EKVSSDLTITVSG
+1396 
-1409 VKKIIIGLSALRF
+1409 
-1422 GSTDSTRSAKYFDMT
+1422 
-1437 PSFDPAIKEY
+1437 
-1447 TLLVPDSTNA
+1447 
-1457 VYAWATRGA
+1457 
-1466 DLSTKASIKATWTSM
+1466 
-1481 STGKASNTTL
+1481 
-1491 ISGSSSGK
+1491 
-1499 NLSGFNIASAESNT
+1499 
-1513 LTITVTDDGSTDV
+1513 
-1526 YTVKTVRIDPS
+1526 
-1537 LTKLALDGVKINET
+1537 
-1551 FSATKKT
+1551 
-1558 YTAMTT
+1558 
-1564 RDSVTV
+1564 
-1570 LATPRGEDYTV
+1570 
-1581 TYNGETSNV
+1581 
-1590 IPLSAGENKI
+1590 
-1600 EIVVTNKDGY
+1600 
-1610 TSSYNLT
+1610 
-1617 VTKADH
+1617 
-1623 TVTIPTDES
+1623 
-1632 YLVTGKEAVMDGAD
+1632 D
-1646 YTFKVEVDYRYEAGE
+1646 YTFKLELDYRYEAGE
-1661 DFAVKV
+1661 DFAVQV

-1684 TTDLVITVEGATK
+1684 STNLVITVKGVKE
-1697 KVLKPVTVYF
+1697 KVLEPVTVYF

-1717 CEQSGQTVALKKVTV
+1717 CEQSGETMALKKVTV
-1732 PYFDLAL
+1732 PYFDLEL
-1739 YGLEDFYFASEDYG
+1739 YGLENFYFASENYG

-1772 EFAYGKITMLHLFL
+1772 EFAYGKITMLHLFI

-1800 AGKGYLAN
+1800 AGKGYLAD
-1808 NGIMG
+1808 NGMG
-1813 TDIFSYTGSTGSI
+1813 TDIFNYSGSTGSI

-1859 ILLRDGD
+1859 ILLREGD

-1873 TDWSF
+1873 SDYSF

-1883 SIFNYIVADKTDP
+1883 SIFNYIVADKKDP

-1973 LAGQPGKENSGVI
+1973 MAGQPGKENPGAI

>member
-50 VETVVGEAAWGQS
+50 VETVVGEAAWGES

-72 IPEGTE
+72 IPEGTG

-84 PESVNLVLSGDDG
+84 PESVKLVLSGDDG

-105 YPGQSTI
+105 YPGQSEI
-112 DLGGALTVATN
+112 ALGGALTVATN
-123 NDGSKT
+123 DDGSKT

-134 ENFML
+134 ESFMR
-139 STDGSVAVGMAYYV
+139 SAAGSVAVGMAYYV

-250 AAGHAV
+250 AASHAV

-263 YTLTGEATAEDGK
+263 YTMTGEATAEDGK

-306 GIYTVEKVSSDLAIT
+306 GIYTVEKVSSDLTIT

-329 QATAGLSVL
+329 QKTAGLSVL

-406 QALTSGKASGQSLAG
+406 QALTSGKASGQNLAG

-466 AESFSASKTAYTA
+466 AERFSATKTAYTA

-616 LDRGITAEWGN
+616 LDRSITAEWGN

-726 QAFNAKTLQSL
+726 QAFNAKTLESL

-784 STTEAK
+784 SATEVK

-797 RQGGFYWAGAYVT
+797 RAGGFYWAGAYVT

-820 GASGYDTNGAALLV
+820 GAGGYDTNGAALLV
-834 FDRYTGEKLDAHEG
+834 FDRFTGEKLDTHEG
-848 IRGDLR
+848 IRGDIR
-854 SNVSHDPES
+854 SNVSHDPQS

-1095 KNEETGGYTVSYT
+1095 KNVETGGYTVSYT

-1188 SANLTI
+1188 S
-1194 TVEGVTEKPAVWT
+1194 
-1207 ASFDIPEDEKANI
+1207 
-1220 AIGGED
+1220 
-1226 DWFNDRITFGT
+1226 
-1237 DKDTKFESVEILI
+1237 
-1250 RFNPET
+1250 
-1256 TQLHHVMPQG
+1256 
-1266 LTQELDNEAGTLKLS
+1266 
-1281 IGESGSGVSNDMI
+1281 
-1294 LRECTYLLA
+1294 
-1303 FAPKALGDATVT
+1303 
-1315 MEYFKVDGKDL
+1315 
-1326 LTAPVALARTIGYK
+1326 
-1340 VNWTED
+1340 
-1346 ASYTVTGE
+1346 
-1354 KYAAVDGTYTFT
+1354 
-1366 VAANEGYDGTNMV
+1366 
-1379 VKVND
+1379 
-1384 AEVTA
+1384 
-1389 VDGKYTV
+1389 
-1396 EKVSSDLTITVSG
+1396 SDLTITVSG
-1409 VKKIIIGLSALRF
+1409 VKKIIIGLSTLRF
-1422 GSTDSTRSAKYFDMT
+1422 GSTDSIRSAKYFDMT
-1437 PSFDPAIKEY
+1437 PSFDPAVKEY

-1481 STGKASNTTL
+1481 STGEASNTTL
-1491 ISGSSSGK
+1491 ISGTSTGK

-1526 YTVKTVRIDPS
+1526 YTVKTVRIAPS
-1537 LTKLALDGVKINET
+1537 LTKLALDGVKVNET

-1564 RDSVTV
+1564 KDSVTV

-1590 IPLSAGENKI
+1590 IPLSTGENKI

-1610 TSSYNLT
+1610 TSSYTLT

-1623 TVTIPTDES
+1623 SVTIPTDES

-1813 TDIFSYTGSTGSI
+1813 TDIFNYSGSTGSI

-1859 ILLRDGD
+1859 ILLREGD

-1873 TDWSF
+1873 SDWSF

-1907 HAGADMYGS
+1907 HAGADMYGT

-1962 STLAPGEYIFA
+1962 SKLAPGEYIFA

-2010 GVIDSTDVMALFN
+2010 GVINSTDVMALFN

>member
-50 VETVVGEAAWGQS
+50 VETVVGEAAWGES

-84 PESVNLVLSGDDG
+84 PESVNLVLSGDDT

-153 DGENQSAA
+153 DEENQSAA

-170 LTHAV
+170 PTHAV
-175 TLTSGEG
+175 TLTPGDG

-306 GIYTVEKVSSDLAIT
+306 GIYTVEKVSSDLTIT

-329 QATAGLSVL
+329 QKTAGLSVL

-373 NMFYAWATKADDR
+373 NMFYAWATQAIDR

-406 QALTSGKASGQSLAG
+406 QALTSGKASGQNLAG

-466 AESFSASKTAYTA
+466 AERFSASKTAYTA

-594 TFKFSESSTI
+594 SFKFSESSTI

-616 LDRGITAEWGN
+616 LDRSITAEWGN

-726 QAFNAKTLQSL
+726 QAFNAKTLESL

-769 NANFACINTVDEDHA
+769 NANFACINTIDEDHA
-784 STTEAK
+784 SATEVK

-797 RQGGFYWAGAYVT
+797 RAGGFYWAGAYVT

-820 GASGYDTNGAALLV
+820 GAGGYDTNGAALLV

-940 NGDGSMTQAYVYAIV
+940 NNDGSMTQAYVYAIV

-1173 TEVTAVDGVYTVEKV
+1173 TEVTAVDG
-1188 SANLTI
+1188 
-1194 TVEGVTEKPAVWT
+1194 
-1207 ASFDIPEDEKANI
+1207 
-1220 AIGGED
+1220 
-1226 DWFNDRITFGT
+1226 
-1237 DKDTKFESVEILI
+1237 
-1250 RFNPET
+1250 
-1256 TQLHHVMPQG
+1256 
-1266 LTQELDNEAGTLKLS
+1266 
-1281 IGESGSGVSNDMI
+1281 
-1294 LRECTYLLA
+1294 
-1303 FAPKALGDATVT
+1303 
-1315 MEYFKVDGKDL
+1315 
-1326 LTAPVALARTIGYK
+1326 
-1340 VNWTED
+1340 
-1346 ASYTVTGE
+1346 
-1354 KYAAVDGTYTFT
+1354 
-1366 VAANEGYDGTNMV
+1366 
-1379 VKVND
+1379 
-1384 AEVTA
+1384 
-1389 VDGKYTV
+1389 KYTV

-1409 VKKIIIGLSALRF
+1409 VKKIIIGLSTLRF
-1422 GSTDSTRSAKYFDMT
+1422 GSTDSIRSAKYFDMT
-1437 PSFDPAIKEY
+1437 PSFDPAVKEY

-1481 STGKASNTTL
+1481 STGEASNTTL
-1491 ISGSSSGK
+1491 ISGSSTGK
-1499 NLSGFNIASAESNT
+1499 NLSGFNIAGAESNT

-1526 YTVKTVRIDPS
+1526 YTVKTVRIAPS
-1537 LTKLALDGVKINET
+1537 LTKLALDGVKVNET

-1564 RDSVTV
+1564 KDSVTV

-1590 IPLSAGENKI
+1590 IPLSTGENKI

-1610 TSSYNLT
+1610 TSSYTIT

-1623 TVTIPTDES
+1623 AVTIPTDES

-1677 VYTVKNV
+1677 FYTVKNV

-1800 AGKGYLAN
+1800 AGKGYLAD

-1813 TDIFSYTGSTGSI
+1813 TDIFSYSGSTGSI
-1826 FLQNIWNYDL
+1826 FLQNIWKYDL

-1859 ILLRDGD
+1859 ILLREGD

-1873 TDWSF
+1873 SDWSF

-1907 HAGADMYGS
+1907 HAGADMYGT

-1962 STLAPGEYIFA
+1962 SKLAPGEYIFA
-1973 LAGQPGKENSGVI
+1973 MAGQPGKENPGAI

>member
-31 AVHYTN
+31 AAHYTN

-105 YPGQSTI
+105 YPGQSEI
-112 DLGGALTVATN
+112 NLGGALTVATN
-123 NDGSKT
+123 DDGSKT

-134 ENFML
+134 ENFMR
-139 STDGSVAVGMAYYV
+139 SAAGSVAVGMAYYV

-170 LTHAV
+170 LTHAI

-250 AAGHAV
+250 AASHSV
-256 TLTPGEG
+256 TLTSGGG
-263 YTLTGEATAEDGK
+263 YTLKGETTVADGADYTFSLKFDNYYGAGNGFAVKANGTALTAGEDGTYTVKNVTADLTITVEGVARLYKVSLPHGWSRQFTMSACDGYADPSTDPRIAKGGDYKFKVTPNEGFAVQDNNYDVSFSGAGTVSVEVK
-276 DYTFTVTVSE
+276 DGYAVVTLTDIFSNGDVRIQGVKEIITVTLPNGEGFTAAAAEGTKTPVLKGDSYSFTVTVAE
-286 GYDAA
+286 GYEKTDDFA
-291 NMVVKVNGEEVTAVD
+291 VKANGEALTA
-306 GIYTVEKVSSDLAIT
+306 GESGSYTVENVTADLTIT

-329 QATAGLSVL
+329 QKTAGLSVL

-373 NMFYAWATKADDR
+373 NMFYAWATQADDR

-406 QALTSGKASGQSLAG
+406 QKLTSGKASGQNLAG

-558 DSNKDRIAPTDG
+558 DSNKDRVAPTDG

-616 LDRGITAEWGN
+616 LDKSITAEWGN
-627 FRNGDNNLGIT
+627 FRKGDNNLGIT

-644 APEDTELLWAV
+644 APEDAEILWAV

-687 SMTGEVVTE
+687 SMTGETVTE

-726 QAFNAKTLQSL
+726 QAFNAKTLESL

-784 STTEAK
+784 SATEVK

-797 RQGGFYWAGAYVT
+797 RAGGFYWAGAYVT

-820 GASGYDTNGAALLV
+820 GAGGYDTNGAALLV
-834 FDRYTGEKLDAHEG
+834 FDRFTGEKLDAHEG

-854 SNVSHDPES
+854 SNVSHDPQS

-1117 LKTVTAEIADYTV
+1117 LKTVTAEITDYTV

-1143 KTVKNGED
+1143 KTAK
-1151 YTFTVTVTEG
+1151 
-1161 YDAANMVVKVND
+1161 
-1173 TEVTAVDGVYTVEKV
+1173 
-1188 SANLTI
+1188 
-1194 TVEGVTEKPAVWT
+1194 
-1207 ASFDIPEDEKANI
+1207 
-1220 AIGGED
+1220 GG
-1226 DWFNDRITFGT
+1226 
-1237 DKDTKFESVEILI
+1237 K
-1250 RFNPET
+1250 
-1256 TQLHHVMPQG
+1256 
-1266 LTQELDNEAGTLKLS
+1266 
-1281 IGESGSGVSNDMI
+1281 
-1294 LRECTYLLA
+1294 
-1303 FAPKALGDATVT
+1303 
-1315 MEYFKVDGKDL
+1315 
-1326 LTAPVALARTIGYK
+1326 
-1340 VNWTED
+1340 
-1346 ASYTVTGE
+1346 
-1354 KYAAVDGTYTFT
+1354 
-1366 VAANEGYDGTNMV
+1366 
-1379 VKVND
+1379 
-1384 AEVTA
+1384 
-1389 VDGKYTV
+1389 
-1396 EKVSSDLTITVSG
+1396 
-1409 VKKIIIGLSALRF
+1409 
-1422 GSTDSTRSAKYFDMT
+1422 
-1437 PSFDPAIKEY
+1437 
-1447 TLLVPDSTNA
+1447 
-1457 VYAWATRGA
+1457 
-1466 DLSTKASIKATWTSM
+1466 
-1481 STGKASNTTL
+1481 
-1491 ISGSSSGK
+1491 
-1499 NLSGFNIASAESNT
+1499 
-1513 LTITVTDDGSTDV
+1513 
-1526 YTVKTVRIDPS
+1526 
-1537 LTKLALDGVKINET
+1537 
-1551 FSATKKT
+1551 
-1558 YTAMTT
+1558 
-1564 RDSVTV
+1564 
-1570 LATPRGEDYTV
+1570 
-1581 TYNGETSNV
+1581 
-1590 IPLSAGENKI
+1590 
-1600 EIVVTNKDGY
+1600 
-1610 TSSYNLT
+1610 
-1617 VTKADH
+1617 
-1623 TVTIPTDES
+1623 
-1632 YLVTGKEAVMDGAD
+1632 D
-1646 YTFKVEVDYRYEAGE
+1646 YTFKLELDYRYEAGE
-1661 DFAVKV
+1661 DFAVQV

-1684 TTDLVITVEGATK
+1684 STDLVITVKGVKE
-1697 KVLKPVTVYF
+1697 KVLEPVTVYF

-1717 CEQSGQTVALKKVTV
+1717 CEQSGETMALKKVTV
-1732 PYFDLAL
+1732 PYFDLEL
-1739 YGLEDFYFASEDYG
+1739 YGLENFYFASENYG

-1762 PGSALDPGTK
+1762 PDSALDPGTK
-1772 EFAYGKITMLHLFL
+1772 EFAYGKITMLHLFI

-1800 AGKGYLAN
+1800 AGKGYLAD
-1808 NGIMG
+1808 NGMG
-1813 TDIFSYTGSTGSI
+1813 TDIFNYSGSTGSI

-1859 ILLRDGD
+1859 ILLREGD

-1873 TDWSF
+1873 SDYSF

-1883 SIFNYIVADKTDP
+1883 SIFNYIVADKKDP

-1973 LAGQPGKENSGVI
+1973 MAGQPGKENPGAI

>member
-18 LVPVNTFAAEADA
+18 LVPVNAFALESSGEEVTASAEDVKTEAAKTTTEPAALLADDEVPVTEQAEEDIVYTASLAKNEGEKDNLAVGDSFGHAYTFSASGTADVESFWGTFRFNPETTEFFWIQDPGIGVEVDAEQGILRVGGNSGTLNAGDYSFDVQFKTKALGDATVTLESFKVNDVNYLSNPIAVTRTVGCNVSWTEDA
-31 AVHYTN
+31 AY
-37 ITTESGENVTVEY
+37 
-50 VETVVGEAAWGQS
+50 
-63 INTPYYHVT
+63 
-72 IPEGTE
+72 
-78 KVLLTY
+78 
-84 PESVNLVLSGDDG
+84 
-97 AVFFYRNT
+97 
-105 YPGQSTI
+105 
-112 DLGGALTVATN
+112 
-123 NDGSKT
+123 T
-129 VTIPV
+129 VTG
-134 ENFML
+134 EKL
-139 STDGSVAVGMAYYV
+139 VAVGS
-153 DGENQSAA
+153 N
-161 EFFDFTYAA
+161 
-170 LTHAV
+170 
-175 TLTSGEG
+175 
-182 YTLTGEATVEDG
+182 
-194 KDYSF
+194 YSF
-199 TVTIADDYEMEDNF
+199 TVAANEGYDATNM
-213 VVKANGETLTA
+213 VVKVNGNEVA
-224 GESGSYTVENVTA
+224 GTDGSYTVENV
-237 DLTITVEGVVKKQ
+237 
-250 AAGHAV
+250 
-256 TLTPGEG
+256 
-263 YTLTGEATAEDGK
+263 
-276 DYTFTVTVSE
+276 
-286 GYDAA
+286 
-291 NMVVKVNGEEVTAVD
+291 
-306 GIYTVEKVSSDLAIT
+306 SSDLTIT

-329 QATAGLSVL
+329 QKTAGLSVL

-357 FDPAVK
+357 FDPTVK

-406 QALTSGKASGQSLAG
+406 QALASGKASGQSLAG

-466 AESFSASKTAYTA
+466 AERFSASKTAYTA

-496 YTVTVNGGSDTTV
+496 YTVTVNGGSNTTV

-518 NVVVT
+518 DVVVT

-558 DSNKDRIAPTDG
+558 DSNKERIAPTDG

-616 LDRGITAEWGN
+616 LDRSITAEWGN

-696 GTMVDKSSYSI
+696 GTMVDESSYSI

-820 GASGYDTNGAALLV
+820 GAGGYDTNGAALLV

-940 NGDGSMTQAYVYAIV
+940 NSDGSMTQAYVYAIV

-987 VSVLKDKPGQTAP
+987 ISVLKDKPGQTAP

-1014 VGPLAQYCICSTIAD
+1014 VGSLAQYCICSTIAD

-1117 LKTVTAEIADYTV
+1117 LKTLSAEISDHTV
-1130 TIPTGE
+1130 TIPE
-1136 GYTITGE
+1136 NAGYTVTGE

-1161 YDAANMVVKVND
+1161 YDAANMVVKVNGE
-1173 TEVTAVDGVYTVEKV
+1173 EVTAVDGVYTVEKV

-1366 VAANEGYDGTNMV
+1366 VAAKDGYDGTNMV

-1384 AEVTA
+1384 TEVTA
-1389 VDGKYTV
+1389 GDGKYTV
-1396 EKVSSDLTITVSG
+1396 EKVSSDLTITVEG
-1409 VKKIIIGLSALRF
+1409 VKKIVAGLKALSF
-1422 GSTDSTRSAKYFDMT
+1422 GSTGTRSSAKTFT
-1437 PSFDPAIKEY
+1437 LSPAFDPAVKEY
-1447 TLLVPDSTNA
+1447 TLLVPDSTNG

-1466 DLSTKASIKATWTSM
+1466 DLTTKAKITAAWTSM
-1481 STGKASNTTL
+1481 STGKASTTT
-1491 ISGSSSGK
+1491 ITSGSSSGK

-1513 LTITVTDDGSTDV
+1513 LTITVTEGDVTDV

-1537 LTKLALDGVKINET
+1537 LTKLSLDGIKINET
-1551 FSATKKT
+1551 FVSTKKA
-1558 YTAMTT
+1558 YTAITT
-1564 RDSVTV
+1564 KDSVTV
-1570 LATPRGEDYTV
+1570 LATPRSESYTV
-1581 TYNGETSNV
+1581 TYNGGTSNV

-1610 TSSYNLT
+1610 TSSYTLT

-1623 TVTIPTDES
+1623 AVTIPTDES

-1707 SFSHDDTFES
+1707 SFSHDDKFES
-1717 CEQSGQTVALKKVTV
+1717 CEQSGQTVALKEVTV

-1800 AGKGYLAN
+1800 AGKGYLAD
-1808 NGIMG
+1808 NGMG
-1813 TDIFSYTGSTGSI
+1813 TDIFNYSGSTGSI

-1873 TDWSF
+1873 SDWSF

-1907 HAGADMYGS
+1907 HAGADMYGT

-1928 SVYCTPVNDI
+1928 SVYCTPVNNI

-2000 PVVKGDINGD
+2000 PVVKGDLNGD

>member
-31 AVHYTN
+31 AALYTN

-170 LTHAV
+170 PTHAV

-306 GIYTVEKVSSDLAIT
+306 GIYTVEKVSSDLTIT

-329 QATAGLSVL
+329 QKTAGLSVL
-338 KFGDTSTEA
+338 KFGDTSTES

-406 QALTSGKASGQSLAG
+406 QALTSGKASGQNLAG

-538 LAAIEVGFTVDPA
+538 LASIEVGFTVDPA

-594 TFKFSESSTI
+594 SFKFSESSTI

-616 LDRGITAEWGN
+616 LDKSITAEWGN
-627 FRNGDNNLGIT
+627 FRKGDNNLGIT

-644 APEDTELLWAV
+644 APEDAEILWAV

-687 SMTGEVVTE
+687 SMTGETVTE

-726 QAFNAKTLQSL
+726 QAFNAKTLESL

-784 STTEAK
+784 SATEVK

-797 RQGGFYWAGAYVT
+797 RAGGFYWAGAYVT

-820 GASGYDTNGAALLV
+820 GAGGYDTNGAALLV
-834 FDRYTGEKLDAHEG
+834 FDRFTGEKLDAHEG

-1173 TEVTAVDGVYTVEKV
+1173 
-1188 SANLTI
+1188 
-1194 TVEGVTEKPAVWT
+1194 
-1207 ASFDIPEDEKANI
+1207 
-1220 AIGGED
+1220 
-1226 DWFNDRITFGT
+1226 
-1237 DKDTKFESVEILI
+1237 
-1250 RFNPET
+1250 
-1256 TQLHHVMPQG
+1256 
-1266 LTQELDNEAGTLKLS
+1266 
-1281 IGESGSGVSNDMI
+1281 
-1294 LRECTYLLA
+1294 
-1303 FAPKALGDATVT
+1303 
-1315 MEYFKVDGKDL
+1315 
-1326 LTAPVALARTIGYK
+1326 
-1340 VNWTED
+1340 
-1346 ASYTVTGE
+1346 
-1354 KYAAVDGTYTFT
+1354 
-1366 VAANEGYDGTNMV
+1366 
-1379 VKVND
+1379 

-1409 VKKIIIGLSALRF
+1409 VKKIIIGLSTLRF
-1422 GSTDSTRSAKYFDMT
+1422 GSTDSIRSAKYFDMT
-1437 PSFDPAIKEY
+1437 PSFDPAVKEY

-1481 STGKASNTTL
+1481 STGEASNTTL
-1491 ISGSSSGK
+1491 ISGSSTGK

-1526 YTVKTVRIDPS
+1526 YTVKTVRIAPS
-1537 LTKLALDGVKINET
+1537 LTKLALDGVKVNET

-1564 RDSVTV
+1564 KDSVTV

-1590 IPLSAGENKI
+1590 IPLSTGENKI

-1610 TSSYNLT
+1610 TSSYTIT

-1623 TVTIPTDES
+1623 AVTIPTDES

-1707 SFSHDDTFES
+1707 SFSHDDKFES

-1813 TDIFSYTGSTGSI
+1813 TDIFSYSGSTGSI

-1859 ILLRDGD
+1859 ILLREGD

-1873 TDWSF
+1873 SDWSF

-1973 LAGQPGKENSGVI
+1973 LAGQPGKENSSVI

-2010 GVIDSTDVMALFN
+2010 GVINSTDVMALFN

>member
-50 VETVVGEAAWGQS
+50 VETVVGEAAWGES

-72 IPEGTE
+72 IPEGTG

-84 PESVNLVLSGDDG
+84 PESVKLVLSGDDG

-105 YPGQSTI
+105 YPGQSEI
-112 DLGGALTVATN
+112 ALGGALTVATN
-123 NDGSKT
+123 DDGSKT

-134 ENFML
+134 ESFMR
-139 STDGSVAVGMAYYV
+139 SAAGSVAVGMAYYV

-306 GIYTVEKVSSDLAIT
+306 GIYTVEKVSSDLTIT

-329 QATAGLSVL
+329 QKTAGLSVL

-373 NMFYAWATKADDR
+373 NMFYAWATQAVDR

-406 QALTSGKASGQSLAG
+406 QALTSGKASGQNLAG

-466 AESFSASKTAYTA
+466 AERFSATKTAYTA

-594 TFKFSESSTI
+594 SFKFSESSTI

-616 LDRGITAEWGN
+616 LDKSITAEWGN
-627 FRNGDNNLGIT
+627 FRKGDNNLGIT

-644 APEDTELLWAV
+644 APEDAEILWAV

-687 SMTGEVVTE
+687 SMTGETVTE

-726 QAFNAKTLQSL
+726 QAFNAKTLESL

-784 STTEAK
+784 SATEVK

-797 RQGGFYWAGAYVT
+797 RAGGFYWAGAYVT

-820 GASGYDTNGAALLV
+820 GAGGYDTNGAALLV
-834 FDRYTGEKLDAHEG
+834 FDRFTGEKLDTHEG
-848 IRGDLR
+848 IRGDIR
-854 SNVSHDPES
+854 SNVSHDPQS

-1143 KTVKNGED
+1143 KTAK
-1151 YTFTVTVTEG
+1151 
-1161 YDAANMVVKVND
+1161 
-1173 TEVTAVDGVYTVEKV
+1173 
-1188 SANLTI
+1188 
-1194 TVEGVTEKPAVWT
+1194 
-1207 ASFDIPEDEKANI
+1207 
-1220 AIGGED
+1220 GG
-1226 DWFNDRITFGT
+1226 
-1237 DKDTKFESVEILI
+1237 K
-1250 RFNPET
+1250 
-1256 TQLHHVMPQG
+1256 
-1266 LTQELDNEAGTLKLS
+1266 
-1281 IGESGSGVSNDMI
+1281 
-1294 LRECTYLLA
+1294 
-1303 FAPKALGDATVT
+1303 
-1315 MEYFKVDGKDL
+1315 
-1326 LTAPVALARTIGYK
+1326 
-1340 VNWTED
+1340 
-1346 ASYTVTGE
+1346 
-1354 KYAAVDGTYTFT
+1354 
-1366 VAANEGYDGTNMV
+1366 
-1379 VKVND
+1379 
-1384 AEVTA
+1384 
-1389 VDGKYTV
+1389 
-1396 EKVSSDLTITVSG
+1396 
-1409 VKKIIIGLSALRF
+1409 
-1422 GSTDSTRSAKYFDMT
+1422 
-1437 PSFDPAIKEY
+1437 
-1447 TLLVPDSTNA
+1447 
-1457 VYAWATRGA
+1457 
-1466 DLSTKASIKATWTSM
+1466 
-1481 STGKASNTTL
+1481 
-1491 ISGSSSGK
+1491 
-1499 NLSGFNIASAESNT
+1499 
-1513 LTITVTDDGSTDV
+1513 
-1526 YTVKTVRIDPS
+1526 
-1537 LTKLALDGVKINET
+1537 
-1551 FSATKKT
+1551 
-1558 YTAMTT
+1558 
-1564 RDSVTV
+1564 
-1570 LATPRGEDYTV
+1570 
-1581 TYNGETSNV
+1581 
-1590 IPLSAGENKI
+1590 
-1600 EIVVTNKDGY
+1600 
-1610 TSSYNLT
+1610 
-1617 VTKADH
+1617 
-1623 TVTIPTDES
+1623 
-1632 YLVTGKEAVMDGAD
+1632 D
-1646 YTFKVEVDYRYEAGE
+1646 YTFKLELDYRYEAGE
-1661 DFAVKV
+1661 DFAVQV

-1800 AGKGYLAN
+1800 AGKGYLAD

-1813 TDIFSYTGSTGSI
+1813 TDIFSYSGSTGSI
-1826 FLQNIWNYDL
+1826 FLQNIWKYDL

-1859 ILLRDGD
+1859 ILLREGD

-1873 TDWSF
+1873 SDWSF

-1907 HAGADMYGS
+1907 HAGADMYGT

-1973 LAGQPGKENSGVI
+1973 MAGQPGKENPGAI

>member
-50 VETVVGEAAWGQS
+50 VETVVGEAAWGES

-72 IPEGTE
+72 IPEGTG

-84 PESVNLVLSGDDG
+84 PESVKLVLSGDDG

-105 YPGQSTI
+105 YPGQSEI
-112 DLGGALTVATN
+112 ALGGALTVATN
-123 NDGSKT
+123 DDGSKT

-134 ENFML
+134 ESFMR
-139 STDGSVAVGMAYYV
+139 SAAGSVAVGMAYYV

-306 GIYTVEKVSSDLAIT
+306 GIYTVEKVSSDLTIT

-329 QATAGLSVL
+329 QETAGLSVL
-338 KFGDTSTEA
+338 KFGDTSTES

-406 QALTSGKASGQSLAG
+406 QALTSGKASGQNLAG

-466 AESFSASKTAYTA
+466 AERFSATKTAYTA

-496 YTVTVNGGSDTTV
+496 YTVTVNGGSNTTV

-538 LAAIEVGFTVDPA
+538 LASIEVGFTVDPA

-594 TFKFSESSTI
+594 SFKFSESSTI

-616 LDRGITAEWGN
+616 LDRSITAEWGN
-627 FRNGDNNLGIT
+627 FRKGDNNLGIT

-672 GDIYTYSGSTIRRLN
+672 GDIYTCSGSTIRRLN

-726 QAFNAKTLQSL
+726 QAFNAKTLESL

-987 VSVLKDKPGQTAP
+987 ISVLKDKPGQTAP

-1014 VGPLAQYCICSTIAD
+1014 VSPLAQYCICSTIAD

-1117 LKTVTAEIADYTV
+1117 LKTVTAEISDHTV
-1130 TIPTGE
+1130 TIPE
-1136 GYTITGE
+1136 NAGYTVTGE

-1161 YDAANMVVKVND
+1161 YD
-1173 TEVTAVDGVYTVEKV
+1173 
-1188 SANLTI
+1188 
-1194 TVEGVTEKPAVWT
+1194 
-1207 ASFDIPEDEKANI
+1207 
-1220 AIGGED
+1220 
-1226 DWFNDRITFGT
+1226 
-1237 DKDTKFESVEILI
+1237 
-1250 RFNPET
+1250 
-1256 TQLHHVMPQG
+1256 
-1266 LTQELDNEAGTLKLS
+1266 
-1281 IGESGSGVSNDMI
+1281 
-1294 LRECTYLLA
+1294 
-1303 FAPKALGDATVT
+1303 
-1315 MEYFKVDGKDL
+1315 
-1326 LTAPVALARTIGYK
+1326 
-1340 VNWTED
+1340 
-1346 ASYTVTGE
+1346 
-1354 KYAAVDGTYTFT
+1354 
-1366 VAANEGYDGTNMV
+1366 GTNMV

-1384 AEVTA
+1384 TEVTA

-1396 EKVSSDLTITVSG
+1396 EKVSSDLTITVEG
-1409 VKKIIIGLSALRF
+1409 VVKAAVNGLSALRF
-1422 GSTDSTRSAKYFDMT
+1422 GSTGTNSSAKKFELS
-1437 PSFDPAIKEY
+1437 PAFDPAVKEY
-1447 TLLVPDSTNA
+1447 TLLVPDTTNA
-1457 VYAWATRGA
+1457 VYVWATRGA
-1466 DLSTKASIKATWTSM
+1466 DLTTKAKITAAWTSM
-1481 STGKASNTTL
+1481 STGKASTTT
-1491 ISGSSSGK
+1491 ITSGSSSGK

-1513 LTITVTDDGSTDV
+1513 VTITVTEGDVTDV

-1537 LTKLALDGVKINET
+1537 LTKLSLDGVKINET
-1551 FSATKKT
+1551 FVSTKKA
-1558 YTAMTT
+1558 YTAITT
-1564 RDSVTV
+1564 KDSVTV
-1570 LATPRGEDYTV
+1570 LATPRGEDYTI

-1590 IPLSAGENKI
+1590 IPLTMGENKI
-1600 EIVVTNKDGY
+1600 EIAITNKDGY
-1610 TSSYNLT
+1610 TNSYTLT
-1617 VTKADH
+1617 VTKAEH
-1623 TVTIPTDES
+1623 AVTIPTGES
-1632 YLVTGKEAVMDGAD
+1632 FLVTGKEAVADGAD
-1646 YTFKVEVDYRYEAGE
+1646 YTFTVEIDYRYELDD

-1684 TTDLVITVEGATK
+1684 TTDLVITVEGLK
-1697 KVLKPVTVYF
+1697 WKVLEPVTVYF
-1707 SFSHDDTFES
+1707 SFSHDEKYQFCD
-1717 CEQSGQTVALKKVTV
+1717 QSGKTVALQEVTV
-1732 PYFDLAL
+1732 PYFDLGL
-1739 YGLEDFYFASEDYG
+1739 YGLEDFYFASENYG

-1762 PGSALDPGTK
+1762 PGSKLDPGTK

-1800 AGKGYLAN
+1800 AGKGYLAD

-1813 TDIFSYTGSTGSI
+1813 TDIFSYSGSTGSI
-1826 FLQNIWNYDL
+1826 FLQNIWKYDL

-1859 ILLRDGD
+1859 ILLREGD

-1873 TDWSF
+1873 SDWSF

-1907 HAGADMYGS
+1907 HAGADMYGT

-1973 LAGQPGKENSGVI
+1973 LAGQPGKENPGAI

>member
-31 AVHYTN
+31 AAHYTN

-306 GIYTVEKVSSDLAIT
+306 GIYTVEKVSSDLTIT

-329 QATAGLSVL
+329 QKTAGLSVL

-373 NMFYAWATKADDR
+373 NMFYAWATQAIDR

-406 QALTSGKASGQSLAG
+406 QALTSGKASGQNLAG

-436 VDGDFKDE
+436 VDGDIKDE

-466 AESFSASKTAYTA
+466 AERFSATKTAYTA

-538 LAAIEVGFTVDPA
+538 LASIEVGFTVDPA

-594 TFKFSESSTI
+594 SFKFSESSTI

-616 LDRGITAEWGN
+616 LDRSITAEWGN

-726 QAFNAKTLQSL
+726 QAFNAKTLESL

-769 NANFACINTVDEDHA
+769 NANFACINTIDEDHA
-784 STTEAK
+784 SATEVK

-797 RQGGFYWAGAYVT
+797 RAGGFYWAGAYVT

-820 GASGYDTNGAALLV
+820 GAGGYDTNGAALLV

-1173 TEVTAVDGVYTVEKV
+1173 
-1188 SANLTI
+1188 
-1194 TVEGVTEKPAVWT
+1194 
-1207 ASFDIPEDEKANI
+1207 
-1220 AIGGED
+1220 
-1226 DWFNDRITFGT
+1226 
-1237 DKDTKFESVEILI
+1237 
-1250 RFNPET
+1250 
-1256 TQLHHVMPQG
+1256 
-1266 LTQELDNEAGTLKLS
+1266 
-1281 IGESGSGVSNDMI
+1281 
-1294 LRECTYLLA
+1294 
-1303 FAPKALGDATVT
+1303 
-1315 MEYFKVDGKDL
+1315 
-1326 LTAPVALARTIGYK
+1326 
-1340 VNWTED
+1340 
-1346 ASYTVTGE
+1346 
-1354 KYAAVDGTYTFT
+1354 
-1366 VAANEGYDGTNMV
+1366 
-1379 VKVND
+1379 

-1422 GSTDSTRSAKYFDMT
+1422 GSTDSIRSAKYFDMT
-1437 PSFDPAIKEY
+1437 PSFDPAVKEY

-1499 NLSGFNIASAESNT
+1499 NLSGFNIAGAESNT

-1564 RDSVTV
+1564 KDSVTV

-1610 TSSYNLT
+1610 TSSYTLT

-1623 TVTIPTDES
+1623 SVTIPTDES

-1707 SFSHDDTFES
+1707 SFSHDDKFES

-1813 TDIFSYTGSTGSI
+1813 TDIFSYSGSTGSI

-1859 ILLRDGD
+1859 ILLREGD

-1873 TDWSF
+1873 SDWSF

-1973 LAGQPGKENSGVI
+1973 MAGQPGKENPGAI

>member
-18 LVPVNTFAAEADA
+18 LVPVNAFAAEADA
-31 AVHYTN
+31 AALYTN

-50 VETVVGEAAWGQS
+50 VETVVGEAAWGES

-72 IPEGTE
+72 IPEGTG

-84 PESVNLVLSGDDG
+84 PESVKLVLSGDDG

-105 YPGQSTI
+105 YPGQSEI
-112 DLGGALTVATN
+112 ALGGALTVATN
-123 NDGSKT
+123 DDGSKT

-134 ENFML
+134 ESFMR
-139 STDGSVAVGMAYYV
+139 SAAGSVAVGMAYYV

-306 GIYTVEKVSSDLAIT
+306 GSYTVEKVSSDLTIT

-329 QATAGLSVL
+329 QKTAGLSVL

-373 NMFYAWATKADDR
+373 NMFYAWATQAVDR

-406 QALTSGKASGQSLAG
+406 QALTSGKASGQNLAG

-444 YKLTSVRVAPSLT
+444 YKLTSVRVAPSLP

-466 AESFSASKTAYTA
+466 AESFSATKTAYTA

-496 YTVTVNGGSDTTV
+496 YTVTVNGGSNTTV

-518 NVVVT
+518 NVVIT

-538 LAAIEVGFTVDPA
+538 LASIEVGFTVDPA

-594 TFKFSESSTI
+594 SFKFSESSTI

-616 LDRGITAEWGN
+616 LDKSITAEWGN

-687 SMTGEVVTE
+687 SMTGETVTE

-726 QAFNAKTLQSL
+726 QAFNAKTLESL

-769 NANFACINTVDEDHA
+769 NANFACINTIDEDHA
-784 STTEAK
+784 SATEVK

-797 RQGGFYWAGAYVT
+797 RAGGFYWAGAYVT

-820 GASGYDTNGAALLV
+820 GAGGYDTNGAALLV

-955 GYPQTSAMVSTA
+955 GYPQTSAMVSMA

-1095 KNEETGGYTVSYT
+1095 KHEEPGGYTVSYT

-1173 TEVTAVDGVYTVEKV
+1173 
-1188 SANLTI
+1188 
-1194 TVEGVTEKPAVWT
+1194 
-1207 ASFDIPEDEKANI
+1207 
-1220 AIGGED
+1220 
-1226 DWFNDRITFGT
+1226 
-1237 DKDTKFESVEILI
+1237 
-1250 RFNPET
+1250 
-1256 TQLHHVMPQG
+1256 
-1266 LTQELDNEAGTLKLS
+1266 
-1281 IGESGSGVSNDMI
+1281 
-1294 LRECTYLLA
+1294 
-1303 FAPKALGDATVT
+1303 
-1315 MEYFKVDGKDL
+1315 
-1326 LTAPVALARTIGYK
+1326 
-1340 VNWTED
+1340 
-1346 ASYTVTGE
+1346 
-1354 KYAAVDGTYTFT
+1354 
-1366 VAANEGYDGTNMV
+1366 
-1379 VKVND
+1379 

-1422 GSTDSTRSAKYFDMT
+1422 GSTDSIRSAKYFDMT
-1437 PSFDPAIKEY
+1437 PSFDPAVKEY

-1499 NLSGFNIASAESNT
+1499 NLSGFNIAGAESNT

-1564 RDSVTV
+1564 KDSVTV

-1610 TSSYNLT
+1610 TSSYTLT

-1623 TVTIPTDES
+1623 SVTIPTDES

-1707 SFSHDDTFES
+1707 SFSHDDKFES

-1813 TDIFSYTGSTGSI
+1813 TDIFSYSGSTGSI
-1826 FLQNIWNYDL
+1826 FLQNI
-1836 NLNYYLN
+1836 
-1843 YEYPLASAGWG
+1843 
-1854 STCDQ
+1854 
-1859 ILLRDGD
+1859 
-1866 IVTLGHF
+1866 
-1873 TDWSF
+1873 
-1878 FNDTT
+1878 
-1883 SIFNYIVADKTDP
+1883 
-1896 VQGDKIKLELY
+1896 
-1907 HAGADMYGS
+1907 
-1916 YNTAHTL
+1916 
-1923 IDYSP
+1923 
-1928 SVYCTPVNDI
+1928 
-1938 VSGDVTTWQ
+1938 
-1947 YVGNAEA
+1947 
-1954 DGSLVVDT
+1954 
-1962 STLAPGEYIFA
+1962 
-1973 LAGQPGKENSGVI
+1973 
-1986 CSTPGG
+1986 
-1992 IRLTIHEK
+1992 
-2000 PVVKGDINGD
+2000 
-2010 GVIDSTDVMALFN
+2010 
-2023 AINSGDD
+2023 
-2030 LDATVADVNGDG
+2030 
-2042 VIDARDVMALYNI
+2042 
-2055 IKSDN
+2055 

>member
-50 VETVVGEAAWGQS
+50 VETVVGEAAWGES

-72 IPEGTE
+72 IPEGTG

-84 PESVNLVLSGDDG
+84 PESVKLVLSGDDG

-105 YPGQSTI
+105 YPGQSEI
-112 DLGGALTVATN
+112 ALGGALTVATN
-123 NDGSKT
+123 DDGSKT

-250 AAGHAV
+250 AASHAV

-306 GIYTVEKVSSDLAIT
+306 GIYTVEKVSSDLTIT

-329 QATAGLSVL
+329 QKTAGLSVL

-406 QALTSGKASGQSLAG
+406 QALTSGKASGQNLAG

-466 AESFSASKTAYTA
+466 AERFSATKTAYTA

-496 YTVTVNGGSDTTV
+496 YTVTVNGGSNTTV

-523 NPGGYTNTYTITVTR
+523 NPGGYANTYTITVTR
-538 LAAIEVGFTVDPA
+538 LASIEVGFTVDPA

-594 TFKFSESSTI
+594 SFKFSESSTI

-616 LDRGITAEWGN
+616 LDRSITAEWGN

-726 QAFNAKTLQSL
+726 QAFNAKTLESL

-784 STTEAK
+784 SATEVK

-797 RQGGFYWAGAYVT
+797 RAGGFYWAGAYVT

-820 GASGYDTNGAALLV
+820 GAGGYDTNGAALLV

-1173 TEVTAVDGVYTVEKV
+1173 
-1188 SANLTI
+1188 
-1194 TVEGVTEKPAVWT
+1194 
-1207 ASFDIPEDEKANI
+1207 
-1220 AIGGED
+1220 
-1226 DWFNDRITFGT
+1226 
-1237 DKDTKFESVEILI
+1237 
-1250 RFNPET
+1250 
-1256 TQLHHVMPQG
+1256 
-1266 LTQELDNEAGTLKLS
+1266 
-1281 IGESGSGVSNDMI
+1281 
-1294 LRECTYLLA
+1294 
-1303 FAPKALGDATVT
+1303 
-1315 MEYFKVDGKDL
+1315 
-1326 LTAPVALARTIGYK
+1326 
-1340 VNWTED
+1340 
-1346 ASYTVTGE
+1346 
-1354 KYAAVDGTYTFT
+1354 
-1366 VAANEGYDGTNMV
+1366 
-1379 VKVND
+1379 

-1409 VKKIIIGLSALRF
+1409 VKKIIIGLSTLRF
-1422 GSTDSTRSAKYFDMT
+1422 GSTDSIRSAKYFDMT
-1437 PSFDPAIKEY
+1437 PSFDPAVKEY

-1457 VYAWATRGA
+1457 VYAWATRGE

-1481 STGKASNTTL
+1481 STGEASNTTL
-1491 ISGSSSGK
+1491 ISGSSTGK

-1526 YTVKTVRIDPS
+1526 YTVKTVRIAPS
-1537 LTKLALDGVKINET
+1537 LTKLALDGVKVNET

-1564 RDSVTV
+1564 KDSVTV

-1590 IPLSAGENKI
+1590 IPLSTGENKI

-1610 TSSYNLT
+1610 TSSYTLT

-1623 TVTIPTDES
+1623 AVTIPTDES

-1739 YGLEDFYFASEDYG
+1739 YGLENFYFASEDYG

-1800 AGKGYLAN
+1800 AGKGYLAD

-1813 TDIFSYTGSTGSI
+1813 TDIFSYSGSTGSI
-1826 FLQNIWNYDL
+1826 FLQNIWKYDL

-1843 YEYPLASAGWG
+1843 YEYPLASKGWG

-1859 ILLRDGD
+1859 ILLREGD

-1873 TDWSF
+1873 SDWSF

-1883 SIFNYIVADKTDP
+1883 SIFNYIVADKKDP

-1962 STLAPGEYIFA
+1962 SKLAPGEYIFA

-2000 PVVKGDINGD
+2000 PVVKGDLNGD
-2010 GVIDSTDVMALFN
+2010 GVINSTDVMALFN

>member
-31 AVHYTN
+31 AALYTN

-50 VETVVGEAAWGQS
+50 VETVVGEAAWGES

-72 IPEGTE
+72 IPEGTG

-84 PESVNLVLSGDDG
+84 PESVKLVLSGDDG

-105 YPGQSTI
+105 YPGQSEI
-112 DLGGALTVATN
+112 ALGGALTVATN
-123 NDGSKT
+123 DDGSKT

-250 AAGHAV
+250 AAPHSV
-256 TLTPGEG
+256 TLTSGVG
-263 YTLTGEATAEDGK
+263 YTLKGETTVADGADYTFSLKFDNYYGAGNGFAVKANGTALTAGEDGTYTVKNVTADLTITVEGVARLYKVSLPHGWSRQFTMSACDGYADPSTDPRIAKGGDYKFKVTPNVGFAVRDNNYDVSFSGAGTVSVEVK
-276 DYTFTVTVSE
+276 DGYAVVTLTDIFSNGDVRIQGVKEIITVTLPNGEGFTAAAAEGTKTPVLKGDSYSFTVTVAE
-286 GYDAA
+286 GYEKTDDFA
-291 NMVVKVNGEEVTAVD
+291 VKANGEALTA
-306 GIYTVEKVSSDLAIT
+306 GESGSYTVENVTADLTIT

-329 QATAGLSVL
+329 QKTAGLSVL

-406 QALTSGKASGQSLAG
+406 QTLTSGKASGQNLAG

-466 AESFSASKTAYTA
+466 AERFSATKTAYTA

-558 DSNKDRIAPTDG
+558 DTNKDRIAPTDG

-575 ADAEYT
+575 ADADYT

-594 TFKFSESSTI
+594 SFKFSESSTI

-616 LDRGITAEWGN
+616 LDKSITAEWGN

-726 QAFNAKTLQSL
+726 QAFNAKTLESL

-820 GASGYDTNGAALLV
+820 GAGGYDTNGAALLV
-834 FDRYTGEKLDAHEG
+834 FDRFTGEKLDTHEG
-848 IRGDLR
+848 IRGDIR
-854 SNVSHDPES
+854 SNVSHDPQS
-863 DRVFFTTKGGILGN
+863 DRVFFTTTGGILGN

-1089 NYVSVV
+1089 KYVSVT
-1095 KNEETGGYTVSYT
+1095 KNEQTGGYTVSYT

-1143 KTVKNGED
+1143 KTAK
-1151 YTFTVTVTEG
+1151 
-1161 YDAANMVVKVND
+1161 
-1173 TEVTAVDGVYTVEKV
+1173 
-1188 SANLTI
+1188 
-1194 TVEGVTEKPAVWT
+1194 
-1207 ASFDIPEDEKANI
+1207 
-1220 AIGGED
+1220 GG
-1226 DWFNDRITFGT
+1226 
-1237 DKDTKFESVEILI
+1237 K
-1250 RFNPET
+1250 
-1256 TQLHHVMPQG
+1256 
-1266 LTQELDNEAGTLKLS
+1266 
-1281 IGESGSGVSNDMI
+1281 
-1294 LRECTYLLA
+1294 
-1303 FAPKALGDATVT
+1303 
-1315 MEYFKVDGKDL
+1315 
-1326 LTAPVALARTIGYK
+1326 
-1340 VNWTED
+1340 
-1346 ASYTVTGE
+1346 
-1354 KYAAVDGTYTFT
+1354 
-1366 VAANEGYDGTNMV
+1366 
-1379 VKVND
+1379 
-1384 AEVTA
+1384 
-1389 VDGKYTV
+1389 
-1396 EKVSSDLTITVSG
+1396 
-1409 VKKIIIGLSALRF
+1409 
-1422 GSTDSTRSAKYFDMT
+1422 
-1437 PSFDPAIKEY
+1437 
-1447 TLLVPDSTNA
+1447 
-1457 VYAWATRGA
+1457 
-1466 DLSTKASIKATWTSM
+1466 
-1481 STGKASNTTL
+1481 
-1491 ISGSSSGK
+1491 
-1499 NLSGFNIASAESNT
+1499 
-1513 LTITVTDDGSTDV
+1513 
-1526 YTVKTVRIDPS
+1526 
-1537 LTKLALDGVKINET
+1537 
-1551 FSATKKT
+1551 
-1558 YTAMTT
+1558 
-1564 RDSVTV
+1564 
-1570 LATPRGEDYTV
+1570 
-1581 TYNGETSNV
+1581 
-1590 IPLSAGENKI
+1590 
-1600 EIVVTNKDGY
+1600 
-1610 TSSYNLT
+1610 
-1617 VTKADH
+1617 
-1623 TVTIPTDES
+1623 
-1632 YLVTGKEAVMDGAD
+1632 D
-1646 YTFKVEVDYRYEAGE
+1646 YTFKLELDYRYEAGE
-1661 DFAVKV
+1661 DFAVQV

-1684 TTDLVITVEGATK
+1684 STDLVITVKGVKE

-1717 CEQSGQTVALKKVTV
+1717 CEQSGQVMALKEVTV
-1732 PYFDLAL
+1732 PYFDLEL
-1739 YGLEDFYFASEDYG
+1739 YGLENFYFASENYG

-1772 EFAYGKITMLHLFL
+1772 EFAYGKITMLHLFI

-1800 AGKGYLAN
+1800 AGKGYLAD
-1808 NGIMG
+1808 NGMG
-1813 TDIFSYTGSTGSI
+1813 TDIFNYSGSTGSI

-1873 TDWSF
+1873 SDYSF

-1907 HAGADMYGS
+1907 HAGADMYGT

-1962 STLAPGEYIFA
+1962 SKLAPGEYIFA

-2000 PVVKGDINGD
+2000 PVVKGDLNGD
-2010 GVIDSTDVMALFN
+2010 GVINSTDVMALFN